1 MALQMFT
8 PTSPRRVRLRR
19 SGSSSGRRRLEEL
32 FRTPRSSVERMD
44 VSGVARDLLM
54 TVDLKDDQMVQT
66 KCFTNWANSYL
77 AKRNP
82 PVTIFNLFEEMKDG
96 INLLYLLEVLSGE
109 ELVPDKDTGTGVQ
122 AVRKGRD
129 MTLSDKVTNA
139 KASLAYLEDNGVKI
153 PAGVTP
159 QEITN
164 GTPPKILDLMWAIVS
179 HYQIEEVAKMSRR
192 TVSGLNASMGD
203 DSMYGTMPRTSSQ
216 STTPTKGGK
225 FGFSGSSSSLPSLG
239 KRKKSSRDQ
248 SPGPNRKKSG
258 KETKEAQKIL
268 LKWSQ
273 NAVDRRVVD
282 VKDFSKS
289 WRNGKAFSS
298 LVHTIQPDLVD
309 MPRLSTKS
317 ASSRMEHAFTAAERF
332 LGIPKLI
339 DSEDVDVD
347 RPDGRSVMTYVS
359 LFAQAFPQ
367 AGGWTAPTP
376 SQRDVRYLGL
386 GSGNTSSFR
395 RAGSARGTYGSSSGG
410 GGAYVSTSGGG
421 GAYSVGG
428 GDNPSVSVT
437 EFQSTRT
444 TEVTSYEQ
452 NTQLSSYEQS
462 SQLAA
467 EDSYRTSDVT
477 SDSLY
482 DDVMN
487 EVGAGGTFS
496 GQRFKTDVVMNG
508 SGQEM
513 QSASNHLDVQVGS
526 FRGESAAGKGG
537 RYSGEFSQQSS
548 QQTSK
553 GGGYGGEYEQSS
565 AQVFTYDNK
574 GGQSQSTSVR
584 SSALMEDGS
593 SPTVVMANKGD
604 MSPIRVSIN
613 LPSYAG
619 RRGGSTSKSGGAS
632 PGEDEYSRGLGNIRG
647 WLADV
652 EKEYPKDIMVY
663 HQDVQEHIE
672 DLETLDTEAGKQE
685 DKLSTLSRQVDS
697 VFGSR
702 GDEARVA
709 KSDLNDVQEEIT
721 RIRNDVSKEKNN
733 CTRMLPYVKRFEDD
747 TAEID
752 NWLSDAEKLMMSH
765 MVDSTSAKFNQR
777 VQNHKEFFTTRNTM
791 RNKLSSCNSDLKKIE
806 GLCLDNHDKSPLQTR
821 FDDIDSRFEDGM
833 ALSLTWDDKLDDI
846 QENWRDFDKR
856 TDDVGSWLD
865 KANDIMTDRDQ
876 PLDIQIARHEMLV
889 TFFKDVDSDM
899 MEGLVQSGERL
910 AEDMNDPEKEQLQDQ
925 MGRIENKWKDVMYQA
940 PIALMKLKFRKSQ
953 DLYRETVD
961 KANKETDREYE
972 LLVNPSVDRDDLRH
986 THEGLYLR
994 EPEGF
999 IPTAER
1005 HVSDMENYSRELVQ
1019 YSVDEM
1025 SLVGPAK
1032 DNREHFEG
1040 VRKEQQVLWEKL
1052 RNARTDQEGK
1062 GPGGYQISTNVTQV
1076 PGGHGGQGL
1085 DGVYGPK
1092 GYPGKGRQPPDY
1104 NSVEGGYGIDGNQQ
1118 PQRYGALDRGGRYG
1132 GVPSRLSYQY
1142 PRGYRR
1148 PDKGYRYG
1156 GVPFNRTKQP
1166 VEDGKQGKGGGDAD
1180 AESSASDTPSDQQPP
1195 KEEKQEIVEPEAD
1208 TVTVAVE
1215 SSDTVPADYQTPVEQ
1230 KEQEN
1235 IVAEDNE
1242 SSATVP
1248 ASDQQPAEEEENEE
1262 KVEAEADCS
1271 VTDMPDT
1278 QQAAEEEENEEKVEA
1293 EADRNITDMP
1303 DKQQP
1308 QETGRPDKGAGY
1320 HGASSGDTPQQ
1331 LPDSTDSGGGGASDA
1346 TIFATVIPKVQPH
1359 AVSQDRWSD
1368 NFPTHKPPPYPG
1380 SAGIS
1385 HLGNVSSTS
1394 EYEPFSHP
1402 GRNSDR
1408 KDMHVRFAPD
1418 LETPT
1423 HPDKKYN
1430 LSGEPTNLE
1439 APITIVVS
1447 EKEGDAIVVSPD
1459 KSSWYKGYY
1468 MKISNPM
1475 DQNIS
1480 GMKGRG
1486 GEDDDRDR
1494 DRDGLQRSGDGAS
1507 QRGGGDGYGPGQ
1519 VVGGRDGYN
1528 GGVGGQINIHETI
1541 VINEYEQNVYQQGKG
1556 GGYGTGSWKTRPEE
1570 IERAHRW
1577 KQFFE
1582 KKEAMLQECTQID
1595 DTLDGEEQLEITPP
1609 NVKSRDHLFERL
1621 DRELKQ
1627 NRGETPDLKDM
1638 GSWLEREM
1646 PHKKDDIVGDIAFVE
1661 KAQDETED
1669 HLRRAREEHEN
1680 LLTRVNDFYECK
1692 ERTHKCIDRAEL
1704 VLRSRICQRPA
1715 DIASQLDK
1723 HENAEGELSNNMPK
1737 LDLMSKRGTEL
1748 VQDLRSSNLWKTTEI
1763 RKEMDHTSHR
1773 WIEVSEQLHDNKD
1786 VLRNMENIWDE
1797 MYNINSDFEDW
1808 FNGPVEDLRKKLYS
1822 ISDASEVPDMQRRLD
1837 LFQDEIIDRENQWTK
1852 LNNRAQRLQDLN
1864 QNVPIS
1870 LVERLVQ
1877 RNKDGIEEAK
1887 KLAIEG
1893 RRKLDSFKANQDF
1906 GRRNLDPLQ
1915 KWLDKEER
1923 LLKAQ
1928 YDLQMDIY
1936 SKKAQRDKFE
1946 SFSNEIAS
1954 HRWKFDEVNS
1964 KAREVNLS
1972 QNPEIVRQLEQI
1984 NDRYSALKIEC
1995 DDITKKCEG
2004 HVADHSQ
2011 YDELYDEASEWLK
2024 QQREKLREAQQP
2036 TTDWKELEEHH
2047 ANINLLL
2054 LTKKRGEIKIN
2065 NTSERADV
2073 TMDNTSAD
2081 GKPIIID
2088 QVESLRHEFELYLE
2102 ELNAAKLK
2110 VEGQLEGMKPE
2121 INRSKLSDRSI
2132 AIEQRLDENL
2142 SQQSI
2147 SSTYQYTQ
2155 STKTVYGSQTIG
2167 GSGGAGGAGGG
2178 YGGIGQS
2185 AGGGYG
2191 GTSQTSGIGIGQG
2204 GGYGGISQSAGGG
2217 YGGGTG
2223 SGYGVQTTSSTYS
2236 TSGAGGGGGVSTGVG
2251 GSSSINQFLGGGSS
2265 AVFDVSVSRVKTSS
2279 VTKDIGIQPSPSR
2292 QRTSTSTETMTDDLR
2307 KKVGDKVFQ
2316 EIVLQPGERRTFGSG
2331 DNVVHYHNSQSEPI
2345 TVKINYLVN
2354 YYE

>member
-1 MALQMFT
+1 MFT
-8 PTSPRRVRLRR
+8 PTSPRRTRLRR
-19 SGSSSGRRRLEEL
+19 SSSGRRRLEDL
-32 FRTPRSSVERMD
+32 FRTPRSSVERME

-109 ELVPDKDTGTGVQ
+109 ELVPEKETETGVK

-164 GTPPKILDLMWAIVS
+164 GNPPKILDLMWAIVS

-239 KRKKSSRDQ
+239 KRKKSGRDQ
-248 SPGPNRKKSG
+248 SPGPSRKKSG

-395 RAGSARGTYGSSSGG
+395 RAGSATRGAYNSSSGG
-410 GGAYVSTSGGG
+410 GGTYSAGGGTYSGSGGG
-421 GAYSVGG
+421 GEI
-428 GDNPSVSVT
+428 PSVSVT
-437 EFQSTRT
+437 EFQSVKT

-452 NTQLSSYEQS
+452 NSQLSSYEQNP
-462 SQLAA
+462 QQVA

-508 SGQEM
+508 AEQEM
-513 QSASNHLDVQVGS
+513 QSASNHLDLQGAN
-526 FRGESAAGKGG
+526 FRGESAVVKGG
-537 RYSGEFSQQSS
+537 AYSAELGQQGS

-553 GGGYGGEYEQSS
+553 GGVYAAEYQQQS
-565 AQVFTYDNK
+565 ADQVFSFDK

-619 RRGGSTSKSGGAS
+619 RRDRSKSGGS
-632 PGEDEYSRGLGNIRG
+632 PGEDEYSRGLGNVRG

-652 EKEYPKDIMVY
+652 DKEYPKDIIVY

-685 DKLSTLSRQVDS
+685 DKLRALSRQVDS
-697 VFGSR
+697 VFGGR

-709 KSDLNDVQEEIT
+709 KSDLNDVQEDIT

-777 VQNHKEFFTTRNTM
+777 VQNHKEFFTTRNLM

-806 GLCLDNHDKSPLQTR
+806 GLCLNNHDKTPLQTR
-821 FDDIDSRFEDGM
+821 FEDIDSRFEDGM

-846 QENWRDFDKR
+846 HENWRDFDKR

-889 TFFKDVDSDM
+889 VSMPQLADPPLRHRYCQLLWENQPSINFDAVHIPVKEKTFFKDVDSDM

-940 PIALMKLKFRKSQ
+940 PIALMKLKFQKSQ
-953 DLYRETVD
+953 DLYGETV
-961 KANKETDREYE
+961 NKVEKESDREYE
-972 LLVNPSVDRDDLRH
+972 LLANPSVDRDDLLN
-986 THEGLYLR
+986 THDGQFHR

-999 IPTAER
+999 LATAEG
-1005 HVSDMENYSRELVQ
+1005 HVNDMEDYSKELVQ

-1025 SLVGPAK
+1025 SLVQPANN
-1032 DNREHFEG
+1032 NRQHYEG
-1040 VRKEQQVLWEKL
+1040 MKKEVFVLRDKIK
-1052 RNARTDQEGK
+1052 NSKTDQSSK
-1062 GPGGYQISTNVTQV
+1062 GPVGYQISTNVHQV
-1076 PGGHGGQGL
+1076 PGGKGYGT

-1092 GYPGKGRQPPDY
+1092 GYGKGRQPPDY
-1104 NSVEGGYGIDGNQQ
+1104 NSLDGDGGLNQQ
-1118 PQRYGALDRGGRYG
+1118 PQRYGALDRGARYG
-1132 GVPSRLSYQY
+1132 GVPSRLSYQ
-1142 PRGYRR
+1142 
-1148 PDKGYRYG
+1148 
-1156 GVPFNRTKQP
+1156 T
-1166 VEDGKQGKGGGDAD
+1166 
-1180 AESSASDTPSDQQPP
+1180 
-1195 KEEKQEIVEPEAD
+1195 
-1208 TVTVAVE
+1208 
-1215 SSDTVPADYQTPVEQ
+1215 
-1230 KEQEN
+1230 
-1235 IVAEDNE
+1235 
-1242 SSATVP
+1242 
-1248 ASDQQPAEEEENEE
+1248 
-1262 KVEAEADCS
+1262 
-1271 VTDMPDT
+1271 
-1278 QQAAEEEENEEKVEA
+1278 
-1293 EADRNITDMP
+1293 
-1303 DKQQP
+1303 
-1308 QETGRPDKGAGY
+1308 
-1320 HGASSGDTPQQ
+1320 
-1331 LPDSTDSGGGGASDA
+1331 
-1346 TIFATVIPKVQPH
+1346 
-1359 AVSQDRWSD
+1359 
-1368 NFPTHKPPPYPG
+1368 
-1380 SAGIS
+1380 
-1385 HLGNVSSTS
+1385 
-1394 EYEPFSHP
+1394 
-1402 GRNSDR
+1402 
-1408 KDMHVRFAPD
+1408 
-1418 LETPT
+1418 
-1423 HPDKKYN
+1423 
-1430 LSGEPTNLE
+1430 
-1439 APITIVVS
+1439 
-1447 EKEGDAIVVSPD
+1447 
-1459 KSSWYKGYY
+1459 
-1468 MKISNPM
+1468 
-1475 DQNIS
+1475 
-1480 GMKGRG
+1480 
-1486 GEDDDRDR
+1486 
-1494 DRDGLQRSGDGAS
+1494 
-1507 QRGGGDGYGPGQ
+1507 GGGDGYGPGQ

-1528 GGVGGQINIHETI
+1528 GTGGGQQINIHETNV
-1541 VINEYEQNVYQQGKG
+1541 VINEYEQNTIIQQGKG
-1556 GGYGTGSWKTRPEE
+1556 GSGTGSWKTRPEE

-1609 NVKSRDHLFERL
+1609 NVRERDRLFERL
-1621 DRELKQ
+1621 DRELVQ
-1627 NRGETPDLKDM
+1627 NRGETPELKDM

-1646 PHKKDDIVGDIAFVE
+1646 PHKKEDIVGDIAYVE
-1661 KAQDETED
+1661 RTQDETEE
-1669 HLRRAREEHEN
+1669 HLRRAKQDHED

-1692 ERTHKCIDRAEL
+1692 EKTHKCIDRAEL

-1773 WIEVSEQLHDNKD
+1773 WIEVSEKLHDNKD

-1852 LNNRAQRLQDLN
+1852 LNNRAKRLQDLN

-1887 KLAIEG
+1887 KLAVEG

-1946 SFSNEIAS
+1946 SFANEIAS

-1972 QNPEIVRQLEQI
+1972 QNPELVRQLEQI

-1995 DDITKKCEG
+1995 DDITKKCEE
-2004 HVADHSQ
+2004 HVVDHGQ
-2011 YDELYDEASEWLK
+2011 YDEFYDEASEWLR
-2024 QQREKLREAQQP
+2024 QQREKLKEAQRP

-2047 ANINLLL
+2047 ANINLLM

-2065 NTSERADV
+2065 NTSEKADV
-2073 TMDNTSAD
+2073 TMDNTSSD
-2081 GKPIIID
+2081 GKPIIIE
-2088 QVESLRHEFELYLE
+2088 QVESLRHDFGLYQE
-2102 ELNAAKLK
+2102 ELNAAKQN
-2110 VEGQLEGMKPE
+2110 VEGQLEGMKRE
-2121 INRSKLSDRSI
+2121 INRSKLDRSLE
-2132 AIEQRLDENL
+2132 IEQRLDQNL

-2147 SSTYQYTQ
+2147 STYQYSQT
-2155 STKTVYGSQTIG
+2155 TKTVYGSQTIG
-2167 GSGGAGGAGGG
+2167 GAGGG
-2178 YGGIGQS
+2178 TAQGTGS
-2185 AGGGYG
+2185 GY
-2191 GTSQTSGIGIGQG
+2191 S
-2204 GGYGGISQSAGGG
+2204 GGISQSTGTGYSGITQGTGTG
-2217 YGGGTG
+2217 YGGGISQSTGTGYSGGISKGTG
-2223 SGYGVQTTSSTYS
+2223 SGYISQTTSTS
-2236 TSGAGGGGGVSTGVG
+2236 TSGAGGGGFGGGLGG
-2251 GSSSINQFLGGGSS
+2251 GSNINQFLGGGST
-2265 AVFDVSVSRVKTSS
+2265 AVFDMSISNAKSS
-2279 VTKDIGIQPSPSR
+2279 VTKDVGVQPSPGR
-2292 QRTSTSTETMTDDLR
+2292 QRISTSTETNTDDLR
-2307 KKVGDKVFQ
+2307 RKVGDKVFQ

>member
-1 MALQMFT
+1 MTLQMFT
-8 PTSPRRVRLRR
+8 PTFPRRVRLRR
-19 SGSSSGRRRLEEL
+19 SSSGRRRLEEL

-410 GGAYVSTSGGG
+410 GGAYVSTSSGG
-421 GAYSVGG
+421 GAYSVGGGG

-513 QSASNHLDVQVGS
+513 QSASNHLDVQAGS

-537 RYSGEFSQQSS
+537 RYSGEFGQQSS
-548 QQTSK
+548 QQT
-553 GGGYGGEYEQSS
+553 YEQQSS

-685 DKLSTLSRQVDS
+685 DKLRTLSRQVDS
-697 VFGSR
+697 VFGTR

-765 MVDSTSAKFNQR
+765 MVDSTSDKFNQR

-876 PLDIQIARHEMLV
+876 PLDIQIARHE

-1040 VRKEQQVLWEKL
+1040 VRKEQQILWEKL
-1052 RNARTDQEGK
+1052 RNAR
-1062 GPGGYQISTNVTQV
+1062 
-1076 PGGHGGQGL
+1076 
-1085 DGVYGPK
+1085 
-1092 GYPGKGRQPPDY
+1092 
-1104 NSVEGGYGIDGNQQ
+1104 
-1118 PQRYGALDRGGRYG
+1118 
-1132 GVPSRLSYQY
+1132 
-1142 PRGYRR
+1142 
-1148 PDKGYRYG
+1148 
-1156 GVPFNRTKQP
+1156 
-1166 VEDGKQGKGGGDAD
+1166 
-1180 AESSASDTPSDQQPP
+1180 
-1195 KEEKQEIVEPEAD
+1195 
-1208 TVTVAVE
+1208 
-1215 SSDTVPADYQTPVEQ
+1215 
-1230 KEQEN
+1230 
-1235 IVAEDNE
+1235 
-1242 SSATVP
+1242 
-1248 ASDQQPAEEEENEE
+1248 
-1262 KVEAEADCS
+1262 
-1271 VTDMPDT
+1271 
-1278 QQAAEEEENEEKVEA
+1278 
-1293 EADRNITDMP
+1293 
-1303 DKQQP
+1303 QP
-1308 QETGRPDKGAGY
+1308 QEAGRPDKGAGY
-1320 HGASSGDTPQQ
+1320 HGASSGDTPQ
-1331 LPDSTDSGGGGASDA
+1331 
-1346 TIFATVIPKVQPH
+1346 
-1359 AVSQDRWSD
+1359 
-1368 NFPTHKPPPYPG
+1368 
-1380 SAGIS
+1380 
-1385 HLGNVSSTS
+1385 
-1394 EYEPFSHP
+1394 
-1402 GRNSDR
+1402 
-1408 KDMHVRFAPD
+1408 
-1418 LETPT
+1418 
-1423 HPDKKYN
+1423 
-1430 LSGEPTNLE
+1430 
-1439 APITIVVS
+1439 
-1447 EKEGDAIVVSPD
+1447 
-1459 KSSWYKGYY
+1459 
-1468 MKISNPM
+1468 
-1475 DQNIS
+1475 
-1480 GMKGRG
+1480 
-1486 GEDDDRDR
+1486 
-1494 DRDGLQRSGDGAS
+1494 

-1528 GGVGGQINIHETI
+1528 GGGQINIHETI

-2065 NTSERADV
+2065 NTSEKADV

-2088 QVESLRHEFELYLE
+2088 QVESLRHEFQLYLE

-2167 GSGGAGGAGGG
+2167 GSGGAGGG
-2178 YGGIGQS
+2178 YGGIGQ
-2185 AGGGYG
+2185 
-2191 GTSQTSGIGIGQG
+2191 TSGSGIGQASG
-2204 GGYGGISQSAGGG
+2204 GGYGGISQSTGGGYSGISQTAGGG

-2251 GSSSINQFLGGGSS
+2251 GGSSINQFLGGGSS

>member
-1062 GPGGYQISTNVTQV
+1062 GPGGYQISTNVTQ
-1076 PGGHGGQGL
+1076 
-1085 DGVYGPK
+1085 
-1092 GYPGKGRQPPDY
+1092 GRQPPDY
-1104 NSVEGGYGIDGNQQ
+1104 NSVEGGYGIDGN
-1118 PQRYGALDRGGRYG
+1118 
-1132 GVPSRLSYQY
+1132 
-1142 PRGYRR
+1142 
-1148 PDKGYRYG
+1148 
-1156 GVPFNRTKQP
+1156 
-1166 VEDGKQGKGGGDAD
+1166 
-1180 AESSASDTPSDQQPP
+1180 
-1195 KEEKQEIVEPEAD
+1195 
-1208 TVTVAVE
+1208 
-1215 SSDTVPADYQTPVEQ
+1215 
-1230 KEQEN
+1230 
-1235 IVAEDNE
+1235 
-1242 SSATVP
+1242 
-1248 ASDQQPAEEEENEE
+1248 
-1262 KVEAEADCS
+1262 
-1271 VTDMPDT
+1271 
-1278 QQAAEEEENEEKVEA
+1278 
-1293 EADRNITDMP
+1293 
-1303 DKQQP
+1303 
-1308 QETGRPDKGAGY
+1308 
-1320 HGASSGDTPQQ
+1320 
-1331 LPDSTDSGGGGASDA
+1331 
-1346 TIFATVIPKVQPH
+1346 
-1359 AVSQDRWSD
+1359 
-1368 NFPTHKPPPYPG
+1368 
-1380 SAGIS
+1380 
-1385 HLGNVSSTS
+1385 
-1394 EYEPFSHP
+1394 
-1402 GRNSDR
+1402 
-1408 KDMHVRFAPD
+1408 
-1418 LETPT
+1418 
-1423 HPDKKYN
+1423 
-1430 LSGEPTNLE
+1430 
-1439 APITIVVS
+1439 
-1447 EKEGDAIVVSPD
+1447 
-1459 KSSWYKGYY
+1459 
-1468 MKISNPM
+1468 
-1475 DQNIS
+1475 
-1480 GMKGRG
+1480 
-1486 GEDDDRDR
+1486 
-1494 DRDGLQRSGDGAS
+1494 
-1507 QRGGGDGYGPGQ
+1507 
-1519 VVGGRDGYN
+1519 
-1528 GGVGGQINIHETI
+1528 
-1541 VINEYEQNVYQQGKG
+1541 QGKG

>member
-1 MALQMFT
+1 MTLQMFT
-8 PTSPRRVRLRR
+8 PTFPRRVRLRR
-19 SGSSSGRRRLEEL
+19 SSSGRRRLEEL

-410 GGAYVSTSGGG
+410 GGAYVSTSSGG
-421 GAYSVGG
+421 GAYSVGGGG

-513 QSASNHLDVQVGS
+513 QSASNHLDVQAGS

-537 RYSGEFSQQSS
+537 RYSGEFGQQSS
-548 QQTSK
+548 QQT
-553 GGGYGGEYEQSS
+553 YEQQSS

-685 DKLSTLSRQVDS
+685 DKLRTLSRQVDS
-697 VFGSR
+697 VFGTR

-765 MVDSTSAKFNQR
+765 MVDSTSDKFNQR

-876 PLDIQIARHEMLV
+876 PLDIQIARHE

-1040 VRKEQQVLWEKL
+1040 VRKEQQILWEKL
-1052 RNARTDQEGK
+1052 RNARTDQQGK
-1062 GPGGYQISTNVTQV
+1062 GPGGYQISTNITQV
-1076 PGGHGGQGL
+1076 PGGHGGRDL

-1208 TVTVAVE
+1208 IVTVAVE
-1215 SSDTVPADYQTPVEQ
+1215 SSDTVPAEDQTPVEQ
-1230 KEQEN
+1230 KEQEK
-1235 IVAEDNE
+1235 IVAEDTE

-1248 ASDQQPAEEEENEE
+1248 ASDQQAAEEEENEE

-1271 VTDMPDT
+1271 VTDMPDK

-1293 EADRNITDMP
+1293 EADRSVTDIP

-1308 QETGRPDKGAGY
+1308 QEAGRPDKGAGY

-1331 LPDSTDSGGGGASDA
+1331 LPDSTDSGGGGSSGASDA
-1346 TIFATVIPKVQPH
+1346 TIFATVIPKV
-1359 AVSQDRWSD
+1359 
-1368 NFPTHKPPPYPG
+1368 
-1380 SAGIS
+1380 
-1385 HLGNVSSTS
+1385 
-1394 EYEPFSHP
+1394 
-1402 GRNSDR
+1402 
-1408 KDMHVRFAPD
+1408 
-1418 LETPT
+1418 
-1423 HPDKKYN
+1423 
-1430 LSGEPTNLE
+1430 
-1439 APITIVVS
+1439 
-1447 EKEGDAIVVSPD
+1447 
-1459 KSSWYKGYY
+1459 
-1468 MKISNPM
+1468 
-1475 DQNIS
+1475 
-1480 GMKGRG
+1480 
-1486 GEDDDRDR
+1486 
-1494 DRDGLQRSGDGAS
+1494 

-1528 GGVGGQINIHETI
+1528 GGGQINIHE
-1541 VINEYEQNVYQQGKG
+1541 GKG

-2065 NTSERADV
+2065 NTSEKADV

-2088 QVESLRHEFELYLE
+2088 QVESLRHEFQLYLE

-2167 GSGGAGGAGGG
+2167 GSGGAGGG
-2178 YGGIGQS
+2178 YGGIGQ
-2185 AGGGYG
+2185 
-2191 GTSQTSGIGIGQG
+2191 TSGSGIGQASG
-2204 GGYGGISQSAGGG
+2204 GGYGGISQSTGGGYSGISQTAGGG

-2251 GSSSINQFLGGGSS
+2251 GGSSINQFLGGGSS

>member
-1 MALQMFT
+1 MTLQMFT
-8 PTSPRRVRLRR
+8 PTFPRRVRLRR
-19 SGSSSGRRRLEEL
+19 SSSGRRRLEEL

-410 GGAYVSTSGGG
+410 GGAYVSTSSGG
-421 GAYSVGG
+421 GAYSVGGGG

-513 QSASNHLDVQVGS
+513 QSASNHLDVQAGS

-537 RYSGEFSQQSS
+537 RYSGEFGQQSS
-548 QQTSK
+548 QQT
-553 GGGYGGEYEQSS
+553 YEQQSS

-685 DKLSTLSRQVDS
+685 DKLRTLSRQVDS
-697 VFGSR
+697 VFGTR

-765 MVDSTSAKFNQR
+765 MVDSTSDKFNQR

-876 PLDIQIARHEMLV
+876 PLDIQIARHE

-1040 VRKEQQVLWEKL
+1040 VRKEQQILWEKL
-1052 RNARTDQEGK
+1052 RNAR
-1062 GPGGYQISTNVTQV
+1062 
-1076 PGGHGGQGL
+1076 
-1085 DGVYGPK
+1085 
-1092 GYPGKGRQPPDY
+1092 
-1104 NSVEGGYGIDGNQQ
+1104 Q

-1132 GVPSRLSYQY
+1132 GVPSRLSYQ
-1142 PRGYRR
+1142 
-1148 PDKGYRYG
+1148 
-1156 GVPFNRTKQP
+1156 
-1166 VEDGKQGKGGGDAD
+1166 
-1180 AESSASDTPSDQQPP
+1180 
-1195 KEEKQEIVEPEAD
+1195 
-1208 TVTVAVE
+1208 
-1215 SSDTVPADYQTPVEQ
+1215 
-1230 KEQEN
+1230 
-1235 IVAEDNE
+1235 
-1242 SSATVP
+1242 
-1248 ASDQQPAEEEENEE
+1248 
-1262 KVEAEADCS
+1262 
-1271 VTDMPDT
+1271 
-1278 QQAAEEEENEEKVEA
+1278 
-1293 EADRNITDMP
+1293 
-1303 DKQQP
+1303 
-1308 QETGRPDKGAGY
+1308 
-1320 HGASSGDTPQQ
+1320 
-1331 LPDSTDSGGGGASDA
+1331 
-1346 TIFATVIPKVQPH
+1346 
-1359 AVSQDRWSD
+1359 
-1368 NFPTHKPPPYPG
+1368 
-1380 SAGIS
+1380 
-1385 HLGNVSSTS
+1385 
-1394 EYEPFSHP
+1394 
-1402 GRNSDR
+1402 
-1408 KDMHVRFAPD
+1408 
-1418 LETPT
+1418 
-1423 HPDKKYN
+1423 
-1430 LSGEPTNLE
+1430 
-1439 APITIVVS
+1439 
-1447 EKEGDAIVVSPD
+1447 
-1459 KSSWYKGYY
+1459 
-1468 MKISNPM
+1468 
-1475 DQNIS
+1475 IS

-1494 DRDGLQRSGDGAS
+1494 DRDGQQRSGDGAS

-1528 GGVGGQINIHETI
+1528 GGGQINIHETI

-2065 NTSERADV
+2065 NTSEKADV

-2088 QVESLRHEFELYLE
+2088 QVESLRHEFQLYLE

-2167 GSGGAGGAGGG
+2167 GSGGAGGG
-2178 YGGIGQS
+2178 YGGIGQ
-2185 AGGGYG
+2185 
-2191 GTSQTSGIGIGQG
+2191 TSGSGIGQASG
-2204 GGYGGISQSAGGG
+2204 GGYGGISQSTGGGYSGISQTAGGG

-2251 GSSSINQFLGGGSS
+2251 GGSSINQFLGGGSS

>member
-1346 TIFATVIPKVQPH
+1346 TIFATVIPKVQ
-1359 AVSQDRWSD
+1359 
-1368 NFPTHKPPPYPG
+1368 
-1380 SAGIS
+1380 
-1385 HLGNVSSTS
+1385 
-1394 EYEPFSHP
+1394 
-1402 GRNSDR
+1402 
-1408 KDMHVRFAPD
+1408 
-1418 LETPT
+1418 
-1423 HPDKKYN
+1423 
-1430 LSGEPTNLE
+1430 
-1439 APITIVVS
+1439 
-1447 EKEGDAIVVSPD
+1447 
-1459 KSSWYKGYY
+1459 SSWYKGYY

>member
-1346 TIFATVIPKVQPH
+1346 TIFATVIPKVQ
-1359 AVSQDRWSD
+1359 
-1368 NFPTHKPPPYPG
+1368 
-1380 SAGIS
+1380 
-1385 HLGNVSSTS
+1385 
-1394 EYEPFSHP
+1394 
-1402 GRNSDR
+1402 
-1408 KDMHVRFAPD
+1408 
-1418 LETPT
+1418 
-1423 HPDKKYN
+1423 
-1430 LSGEPTNLE
+1430 
-1439 APITIVVS
+1439 
-1447 EKEGDAIVVSPD
+1447 
-1459 KSSWYKGYY
+1459 
-1468 MKISNPM
+1468 
-1475 DQNIS
+1475 IS

>member
-1 MALQMFT
+1 MSSSKKKRSSSL
-8 PTSPRRVRLRR
+8 TSLTRTL
-19 SGSSSGRRRLEEL
+19 SGRRKKGTSRG
-32 FRTPRSSVERMD
+32 SSVERME

-109 ELVPDKDTGTGVQ
+109 EL

-164 GTPPKILDLMWAIVS
+164 GNPPKILDLMWAIVS

-239 KRKKSSRDQ
+239 KRKKSGRDQ
-248 SPGPNRKKSG
+248 SPGPSRKKSG

-395 RAGSARGTYGSSSGG
+395 RAGSATRGAYNSSSGG
-410 GGAYVSTSGGG
+410 GGTYSAGGGTYSGSGGG
-421 GAYSVGG
+421 GEI
-428 GDNPSVSVT
+428 PSVSVT
-437 EFQSTRT
+437 EFQSVKT

-452 NTQLSSYEQS
+452 NSQLSSYEQNP
-462 SQLAA
+462 QQVA
-467 EDSYRTSDVT
+467 EDSYRTSD
-477 SDSLY
+477 
-482 DDVMN
+482 
-487 EVGAGGTFS
+487 VGAGGTFS

-508 SGQEM
+508 AEQEM
-513 QSASNHLDVQVGS
+513 QSASNHLDLQGAN
-526 FRGESAAGKGG
+526 FRGESAVVKGG
-537 RYSGEFSQQSS
+537 AYSAELGQQGS

-553 GGGYGGEYEQSS
+553 GGVYAAEYQQQS
-565 AQVFTYDNK
+565 ADQVFSFDK

-619 RRGGSTSKSGGAS
+619 RRDRSKSGGS
-632 PGEDEYSRGLGNIRG
+632 PGEDEYSRGLGNVRG

-652 EKEYPKDIMVY
+652 DKEYPKDIIVY

-672 DLETLDTEAGKQE
+672 DLETLDTEAGKLE
-685 DKLSTLSRQVDS
+685 DKLRALSRQVDS
-697 VFGSR
+697 VFGGR

-709 KSDLNDVQEEIT
+709 KSDLNDVQEDIT

-777 VQNHKEFFTTRNTM
+777 VQNHKEFFTTRNLM

-806 GLCLDNHDKSPLQTR
+806 GLCLNNHDKTPLQTR
-821 FDDIDSRFEDGM
+821 FEDIDSRFEDGM

-846 QENWRDFDKR
+846 HENWRDFDKR

-889 TFFKDVDSDM
+889 VSMLQLADPPLRHRYCQLLWENQPSINFDAVHIPVKEKTFFKDVDSDM

-940 PIALMKLKFRKSQ
+940 PIALMKLKFQKSQ
-953 DLYRETVD
+953 DLYGETV
-961 KANKETDREYE
+961 NKVEKESDREYE
-972 LLVNPSVDRDDLRH
+972 LLANPSVDRDDLLN
-986 THEGLYLR
+986 THDGQFHR

-999 IPTAER
+999 LATAEG
-1005 HVSDMENYSRELVQ
+1005 HVNDMEDYSKELVQ

-1025 SLVGPAK
+1025 SLVQPANN
-1032 DNREHFEG
+1032 NRQHYEG
-1040 VRKEQQVLWEKL
+1040 MKKEVFVLRDKIK
-1052 RNARTDQEGK
+1052 NSK
-1062 GPGGYQISTNVTQV
+1062 TNV
-1076 PGGHGGQGL
+1076 
-1085 DGVYGPK
+1085 
-1092 GYPGKGRQPPDY
+1092 
-1104 NSVEGGYGIDGNQQ
+1104 
-1118 PQRYGALDRGGRYG
+1118 
-1132 GVPSRLSYQY
+1132 
-1142 PRGYRR
+1142 
-1148 PDKGYRYG
+1148 
-1156 GVPFNRTKQP
+1156 
-1166 VEDGKQGKGGGDAD
+1166 
-1180 AESSASDTPSDQQPP
+1180 
-1195 KEEKQEIVEPEAD
+1195 
-1208 TVTVAVE
+1208 
-1215 SSDTVPADYQTPVEQ
+1215 
-1230 KEQEN
+1230 
-1235 IVAEDNE
+1235 
-1242 SSATVP
+1242 
-1248 ASDQQPAEEEENEE
+1248 
-1262 KVEAEADCS
+1262 
-1271 VTDMPDT
+1271 
-1278 QQAAEEEENEEKVEA
+1278 
-1293 EADRNITDMP
+1293 
-1303 DKQQP
+1303 
-1308 QETGRPDKGAGY
+1308 
-1320 HGASSGDTPQQ
+1320 
-1331 LPDSTDSGGGGASDA
+1331 
-1346 TIFATVIPKVQPH
+1346 
-1359 AVSQDRWSD
+1359 
-1368 NFPTHKPPPYPG
+1368 
-1380 SAGIS
+1380 
-1385 HLGNVSSTS
+1385 
-1394 EYEPFSHP
+1394 
-1402 GRNSDR
+1402 
-1408 KDMHVRFAPD
+1408 
-1418 LETPT
+1418 
-1423 HPDKKYN
+1423 
-1430 LSGEPTNLE
+1430 
-1439 APITIVVS
+1439 
-1447 EKEGDAIVVSPD
+1447 
-1459 KSSWYKGYY
+1459 
-1468 MKISNPM
+1468 
-1475 DQNIS
+1475 
-1480 GMKGRG
+1480 
-1486 GEDDDRDR
+1486 
-1494 DRDGLQRSGDGAS
+1494 
-1507 QRGGGDGYGPGQ
+1507 
-1519 VVGGRDGYN
+1519 
-1528 GGVGGQINIHETI
+1528 
-1541 VINEYEQNVYQQGKG
+1541 VINEYEQNTIIQQGKG
-1556 GGYGTGSWKTRPEE
+1556 GSGTGSWKTRPEE

-1609 NVKSRDHLFERL
+1609 NVRERDRLFERL
-1621 DRELKQ
+1621 DRELVQ
-1627 NRGETPDLKDM
+1627 NRGETPELKDM

-1646 PHKKDDIVGDIAFVE
+1646 PHKKEDIVGDIAYVE
-1661 KAQDETED
+1661 RTQDETEE
-1669 HLRRAREEHEN
+1669 HLRRAKQDHED

-1692 ERTHKCIDRAEL
+1692 EKTHKCIDRAEL

-1723 HENAEGELSNNMPK
+1723 HENAEGELANNMPK

-1773 WIEVSEQLHDNKD
+1773 WIEVSEKLHDNKD

-1852 LNNRAQRLQDLN
+1852 LNNRAKRLQDLN

-1887 KLAIEG
+1887 KLAVEG

-1946 SFSNEIAS
+1946 SFANEIAS

-1972 QNPEIVRQLEQI
+1972 QNPELVRQLEQI

-2004 HVADHSQ
+2004 HVVDHGQ
-2011 YDELYDEASEWLK
+2011 YDEFYDEASEWLR
-2024 QQREKLREAQQP
+2024 QQREKLKEAQRP

-2047 ANINLLL
+2047 ANINLLM

-2065 NTSERADV
+2065 NTSEKADV
-2073 TMDNTSAD
+2073 TMDNTSSD
-2081 GKPIIID
+2081 GKPIIIE
-2088 QVESLRHEFELYLE
+2088 QVESLRHDFGLYQE
-2102 ELNAAKLK
+2102 ELNAAKQN
-2110 VEGQLEGMKPE
+2110 VEGQLEGMKRE
-2121 INRSKLSDRSI
+2121 INRSKLDRSLE
-2132 AIEQRLDENL
+2132 IEQRLDQNL

-2147 SSTYQYTQ
+2147 STYQYSQT
-2155 STKTVYGSQTIG
+2155 TKTVYGSQTIG
-2167 GSGGAGGAGGG
+2167 GAGGG
-2178 YGGIGQS
+2178 TAQGTGS
-2185 AGGGYG
+2185 GY
-2191 GTSQTSGIGIGQG
+2191 S
-2204 GGYGGISQSAGGG
+2204 GGISQSTGTGYSGITQGTGTG
-2217 YGGGTG
+2217 YGGGISQSTGTGYSGGISKGTG
-2223 SGYGVQTTSSTYS
+2223 SGYISQTTSTS
-2236 TSGAGGGGGVSTGVG
+2236 TSTSTGGGGFGGGLGG
-2251 GSSSINQFLGGGSS
+2251 GSNINQFLGGGST
-2265 AVFDVSVSRVKTSS
+2265 AVFDMSISNAKSS
-2279 VTKDIGIQPSPSR
+2279 VTKDVGVQPSPGR
-2292 QRTSTSTETMTDDLR
+2292 QRISTSTETNTDDLR
-2307 KKVGDKVFQ
+2307 RKVGDKVFQ

>member
-1 MALQMFT
+1 MSSSKKKRSSSL
-8 PTSPRRVRLRR
+8 TSLTRTL
-19 SGSSSGRRRLEEL
+19 SGRRKKGTSRG
-32 FRTPRSSVERMD
+32 SSVERME

-109 ELVPDKDTGTGVQ
+109 EL

-164 GTPPKILDLMWAIVS
+164 GNPPKILDLMWAIVS

-239 KRKKSSRDQ
+239 KRKKSGRDQ
-248 SPGPNRKKSG
+248 SPGPSRKKSG

-395 RAGSARGTYGSSSGG
+395 RAGSATRGAYNSSSGG
-410 GGAYVSTSGGG
+410 GGTYSAGGGTYSGSGGG
-421 GAYSVGG
+421 GEI
-428 GDNPSVSVT
+428 PSVSVT
-437 EFQSTRT
+437 EFQSVKT

-452 NTQLSSYEQS
+452 NSQLSSYEQNP
-462 SQLAA
+462 QQVA

-508 SGQEM
+508 AEQEM
-513 QSASNHLDVQVGS
+513 QSASNHLDLQGAN
-526 FRGESAAGKGG
+526 FRGESAVVKGG
-537 RYSGEFSQQSS
+537 AYSAELGQQGS

-553 GGGYGGEYEQSS
+553 GGVYAAEYQQQS
-565 AQVFTYDNK
+565 ADQVFSFDK

-619 RRGGSTSKSGGAS
+619 RRDRSKSGGS
-632 PGEDEYSRGLGNIRG
+632 PGEDEYSRGLGNVRG

-652 EKEYPKDIMVY
+652 DKEYPKDIIVY

-672 DLETLDTEAGKQE
+672 DLETLDTEAGKLE
-685 DKLSTLSRQVDS
+685 DKLRALSRQVDS
-697 VFGSR
+697 VFGGR

-709 KSDLNDVQEEIT
+709 KSDLNDVQEDIT

-777 VQNHKEFFTTRNTM
+777 VQNHKEFFTTRNLM

-806 GLCLDNHDKSPLQTR
+806 GLCLNNHDKTPLQTR
-821 FDDIDSRFEDGM
+821 FEDIDSRFEDGM

-846 QENWRDFDKR
+846 HENWRDFDKR

-876 PLDIQIARHEMLV
+876 PLDIQIARHE

-940 PIALMKLKFRKSQ
+940 PIALMKLKFQKSQ
-953 DLYRETVD
+953 DLYGETV
-961 KANKETDREYE
+961 NKVEKESDREYE
-972 LLVNPSVDRDDLRH
+972 LLANPSVDRDDLLN
-986 THEGLYLR
+986 THDGQFHR

-999 IPTAER
+999 LATAEG
-1005 HVSDMENYSRELVQ
+1005 HVNDMEDYSKELVQ

-1025 SLVGPAK
+1025 SLVQPANN
-1032 DNREHFEG
+1032 NRQHYEG
-1040 VRKEQQVLWEKL
+1040 MKKEVFVLRDKIK
-1052 RNARTDQEGK
+1052 NSK
-1062 GPGGYQISTNVTQV
+1062 TNV
-1076 PGGHGGQGL
+1076 
-1085 DGVYGPK
+1085 
-1092 GYPGKGRQPPDY
+1092 
-1104 NSVEGGYGIDGNQQ
+1104 
-1118 PQRYGALDRGGRYG
+1118 
-1132 GVPSRLSYQY
+1132 
-1142 PRGYRR
+1142 
-1148 PDKGYRYG
+1148 
-1156 GVPFNRTKQP
+1156 
-1166 VEDGKQGKGGGDAD
+1166 
-1180 AESSASDTPSDQQPP
+1180 
-1195 KEEKQEIVEPEAD
+1195 
-1208 TVTVAVE
+1208 
-1215 SSDTVPADYQTPVEQ
+1215 
-1230 KEQEN
+1230 
-1235 IVAEDNE
+1235 
-1242 SSATVP
+1242 
-1248 ASDQQPAEEEENEE
+1248 
-1262 KVEAEADCS
+1262 
-1271 VTDMPDT
+1271 
-1278 QQAAEEEENEEKVEA
+1278 
-1293 EADRNITDMP
+1293 
-1303 DKQQP
+1303 
-1308 QETGRPDKGAGY
+1308 
-1320 HGASSGDTPQQ
+1320 
-1331 LPDSTDSGGGGASDA
+1331 
-1346 TIFATVIPKVQPH
+1346 
-1359 AVSQDRWSD
+1359 
-1368 NFPTHKPPPYPG
+1368 
-1380 SAGIS
+1380 
-1385 HLGNVSSTS
+1385 
-1394 EYEPFSHP
+1394 
-1402 GRNSDR
+1402 
-1408 KDMHVRFAPD
+1408 
-1418 LETPT
+1418 
-1423 HPDKKYN
+1423 
-1430 LSGEPTNLE
+1430 
-1439 APITIVVS
+1439 
-1447 EKEGDAIVVSPD
+1447 
-1459 KSSWYKGYY
+1459 
-1468 MKISNPM
+1468 
-1475 DQNIS
+1475 
-1480 GMKGRG
+1480 
-1486 GEDDDRDR
+1486 
-1494 DRDGLQRSGDGAS
+1494 
-1507 QRGGGDGYGPGQ
+1507 
-1519 VVGGRDGYN
+1519 
-1528 GGVGGQINIHETI
+1528 
-1541 VINEYEQNVYQQGKG
+1541 VINEYEQNTIIQQGKG
-1556 GGYGTGSWKTRPEE
+1556 GSGTGSWKTRPEE

-1609 NVKSRDHLFERL
+1609 NVRERDRLFERL
-1621 DRELKQ
+1621 DRELVQ
-1627 NRGETPDLKDM
+1627 NRGETPELKDM

-1646 PHKKDDIVGDIAFVE
+1646 PHKKEDIVGDIAYVE
-1661 KAQDETED
+1661 RTQDETEE
-1669 HLRRAREEHEN
+1669 HLRRAKQDHED

-1692 ERTHKCIDRAEL
+1692 EKTHKCIDRAEL

-1723 HENAEGELSNNMPK
+1723 HENAEGELANNMPK

-1773 WIEVSEQLHDNKD
+1773 WIEVSEKLHDNKD

-1852 LNNRAQRLQDLN
+1852 LNNRAKRLQDLN

-1887 KLAIEG
+1887 KLAVEG

-1946 SFSNEIAS
+1946 SFANEIAS

-1972 QNPEIVRQLEQI
+1972 QNPELVRQLEQI

-2004 HVADHSQ
+2004 HVVDHGQ
-2011 YDELYDEASEWLK
+2011 YDEFYDEASEWLR
-2024 QQREKLREAQQP
+2024 QQREKLKEAQRP

-2047 ANINLLL
+2047 ANINLLM

-2065 NTSERADV
+2065 NTSEKADV
-2073 TMDNTSAD
+2073 TMDNTSSD
-2081 GKPIIID
+2081 GKPIIIE
-2088 QVESLRHEFELYLE
+2088 QVESLRHDFGLYQE
-2102 ELNAAKLK
+2102 ELNAAKQN
-2110 VEGQLEGMKPE
+2110 VEGQLER
-2121 INRSKLSDRSI
+2121 I
-2132 AIEQRLDENL
+2132 
-2142 SQQSI
+2142 
-2147 SSTYQYTQ
+2147 
-2155 STKTVYGSQTIG
+2155 
-2167 GSGGAGGAGGG
+2167 
-2178 YGGIGQS
+2178 
-2185 AGGGYG
+2185 
-2191 GTSQTSGIGIGQG
+2191 
-2204 GGYGGISQSAGGG
+2204 
-2217 YGGGTG
+2217 
-2223 SGYGVQTTSSTYS
+2223 
-2236 TSGAGGGGGVSTGVG
+2236 
-2251 GSSSINQFLGGGSS
+2251 
-2265 AVFDVSVSRVKTSS
+2265 
-2279 VTKDIGIQPSPSR
+2279 
-2292 QRTSTSTETMTDDLR
+2292 STSTETNTDDLR
-2307 KKVGDKVFQ
+2307 RKVGDKVFQ

>member
-1052 RNARTDQEGK
+1052 RNAR
-1062 GPGGYQISTNVTQV
+1062 
-1076 PGGHGGQGL
+1076 
-1085 DGVYGPK
+1085 
-1092 GYPGKGRQPPDY
+1092 
-1104 NSVEGGYGIDGNQQ
+1104 Q

-1132 GVPSRLSYQY
+1132 GVPSRLSYQ
-1142 PRGYRR
+1142 
-1148 PDKGYRYG
+1148 
-1156 GVPFNRTKQP
+1156 
-1166 VEDGKQGKGGGDAD
+1166 
-1180 AESSASDTPSDQQPP
+1180 
-1195 KEEKQEIVEPEAD
+1195 
-1208 TVTVAVE
+1208 
-1215 SSDTVPADYQTPVEQ
+1215 
-1230 KEQEN
+1230 
-1235 IVAEDNE
+1235 
-1242 SSATVP
+1242 
-1248 ASDQQPAEEEENEE
+1248 
-1262 KVEAEADCS
+1262 
-1271 VTDMPDT
+1271 
-1278 QQAAEEEENEEKVEA
+1278 
-1293 EADRNITDMP
+1293 
-1303 DKQQP
+1303 
-1308 QETGRPDKGAGY
+1308 
-1320 HGASSGDTPQQ
+1320 
-1331 LPDSTDSGGGGASDA
+1331 
-1346 TIFATVIPKVQPH
+1346 
-1359 AVSQDRWSD
+1359 
-1368 NFPTHKPPPYPG
+1368 
-1380 SAGIS
+1380 
-1385 HLGNVSSTS
+1385 
-1394 EYEPFSHP
+1394 
-1402 GRNSDR
+1402 
-1408 KDMHVRFAPD
+1408 
-1418 LETPT
+1418 
-1423 HPDKKYN
+1423 
-1430 LSGEPTNLE
+1430 
-1439 APITIVVS
+1439 
-1447 EKEGDAIVVSPD
+1447 
-1459 KSSWYKGYY
+1459 
-1468 MKISNPM
+1468 
-1475 DQNIS
+1475 IS

>member
-1118 PQRYGALDRGGRYG
+1118 PQ
-1132 GVPSRLSYQY
+1132 
-1142 PRGYRR
+1142 
-1148 PDKGYRYG
+1148 
-1156 GVPFNRTKQP
+1156 
-1166 VEDGKQGKGGGDAD
+1166 
-1180 AESSASDTPSDQQPP
+1180 
-1195 KEEKQEIVEPEAD
+1195 
-1208 TVTVAVE
+1208 
-1215 SSDTVPADYQTPVEQ
+1215 
-1230 KEQEN
+1230 
-1235 IVAEDNE
+1235 
-1242 SSATVP
+1242 
-1248 ASDQQPAEEEENEE
+1248 
-1262 KVEAEADCS
+1262 
-1271 VTDMPDT
+1271 
-1278 QQAAEEEENEEKVEA
+1278 
-1293 EADRNITDMP
+1293 
-1303 DKQQP
+1303 
-1308 QETGRPDKGAGY
+1308 ETGRPDKGAGY

-1331 LPDSTDSGGGGASDA
+1331 
-1346 TIFATVIPKVQPH
+1346 
-1359 AVSQDRWSD
+1359 
-1368 NFPTHKPPPYPG
+1368 
-1380 SAGIS
+1380 
-1385 HLGNVSSTS
+1385 
-1394 EYEPFSHP
+1394 
-1402 GRNSDR
+1402 
-1408 KDMHVRFAPD
+1408 
-1418 LETPT
+1418 
-1423 HPDKKYN
+1423 
-1430 LSGEPTNLE
+1430 
-1439 APITIVVS
+1439 
-1447 EKEGDAIVVSPD
+1447 
-1459 KSSWYKGYY
+1459 
-1468 MKISNPM
+1468 
-1475 DQNIS
+1475 IS

>member
-1062 GPGGYQISTNVTQV
+1062 GPGGYQISTNVTQ
-1076 PGGHGGQGL
+1076 
-1085 DGVYGPK
+1085 
-1092 GYPGKGRQPPDY
+1092 
-1104 NSVEGGYGIDGNQQ
+1104 
-1118 PQRYGALDRGGRYG
+1118 
-1132 GVPSRLSYQY
+1132 
-1142 PRGYRR
+1142 
-1148 PDKGYRYG
+1148 
-1156 GVPFNRTKQP
+1156 
-1166 VEDGKQGKGGGDAD
+1166 
-1180 AESSASDTPSDQQPP
+1180 
-1195 KEEKQEIVEPEAD
+1195 
-1208 TVTVAVE
+1208 
-1215 SSDTVPADYQTPVEQ
+1215 
-1230 KEQEN
+1230 
-1235 IVAEDNE
+1235 
-1242 SSATVP
+1242 
-1248 ASDQQPAEEEENEE
+1248 
-1262 KVEAEADCS
+1262 
-1271 VTDMPDT
+1271 
-1278 QQAAEEEENEEKVEA
+1278 
-1293 EADRNITDMP
+1293 
-1303 DKQQP
+1303 
-1308 QETGRPDKGAGY
+1308 
-1320 HGASSGDTPQQ
+1320 
-1331 LPDSTDSGGGGASDA
+1331 
-1346 TIFATVIPKVQPH
+1346 
-1359 AVSQDRWSD
+1359 
-1368 NFPTHKPPPYPG
+1368 
-1380 SAGIS
+1380 
-1385 HLGNVSSTS
+1385 
-1394 EYEPFSHP
+1394 
-1402 GRNSDR
+1402 
-1408 KDMHVRFAPD
+1408 
-1418 LETPT
+1418 
-1423 HPDKKYN
+1423 
-1430 LSGEPTNLE
+1430 
-1439 APITIVVS
+1439 
-1447 EKEGDAIVVSPD
+1447 
-1459 KSSWYKGYY
+1459 
-1468 MKISNPM
+1468 
-1475 DQNIS
+1475 
-1480 GMKGRG
+1480 
-1486 GEDDDRDR
+1486 
-1494 DRDGLQRSGDGAS
+1494 
-1507 QRGGGDGYGPGQ
+1507 
-1519 VVGGRDGYN
+1519 
-1528 GGVGGQINIHETI
+1528 TI

>member
-1 MALQMFT
+1 MTLQMFT
-8 PTSPRRVRLRR
+8 PTFPRRVRLRR
-19 SGSSSGRRRLEEL
+19 SSSGRRRLEEL

-410 GGAYVSTSGGG
+410 GGAYVSTSSGG
-421 GAYSVGG
+421 GAYSVGGGG

-513 QSASNHLDVQVGS
+513 QSASNHLDVQAGS

-537 RYSGEFSQQSS
+537 RYSGEFGQQSS
-548 QQTSK
+548 QQT
-553 GGGYGGEYEQSS
+553 YEQQSS

-685 DKLSTLSRQVDS
+685 DKLRTLSRQVDS
-697 VFGSR
+697 VFGTR

-765 MVDSTSAKFNQR
+765 MVDSTSDKFNQR

-876 PLDIQIARHEMLV
+876 PLDIQIARHE

-1040 VRKEQQVLWEKL
+1040 VRKEQQILWEKL
-1052 RNARTDQEGK
+1052 RNARTDQQGK
-1062 GPGGYQISTNVTQV
+1062 GPGGYQISTNITQV
-1076 PGGHGGQGL
+1076 PGGHGGRDL

-1208 TVTVAVE
+1208 IVTVAVE
-1215 SSDTVPADYQTPVEQ
+1215 SSDTVPAEDQTPVEQ
-1230 KEQEN
+1230 KEQEK
-1235 IVAEDNE
+1235 IVAEDTE

-1248 ASDQQPAEEEENEE
+1248 ASDQQAAEEEENEE

-1271 VTDMPDT
+1271 VTDMPDK

-1293 EADRNITDMP
+1293 EADRSVTDIP

-1308 QETGRPDKGAGY
+1308 QEAGRPDKGAGY
-1320 HGASSGDTPQQ
+1320 HGASSGDTP
-1331 LPDSTDSGGGGASDA
+1331 
-1346 TIFATVIPKVQPH
+1346 
-1359 AVSQDRWSD
+1359 
-1368 NFPTHKPPPYPG
+1368 
-1380 SAGIS
+1380 
-1385 HLGNVSSTS
+1385 
-1394 EYEPFSHP
+1394 
-1402 GRNSDR
+1402 
-1408 KDMHVRFAPD
+1408 
-1418 LETPT
+1418 
-1423 HPDKKYN
+1423 
-1430 LSGEPTNLE
+1430 
-1439 APITIVVS
+1439 
-1447 EKEGDAIVVSPD
+1447 
-1459 KSSWYKGYY
+1459 
-1468 MKISNPM
+1468 
-1475 DQNIS
+1475 
-1480 GMKGRG
+1480 
-1486 GEDDDRDR
+1486 
-1494 DRDGLQRSGDGAS
+1494 
-1507 QRGGGDGYGPGQ
+1507 
-1519 VVGGRDGYN
+1519 
-1528 GGVGGQINIHETI
+1528 
-1541 VINEYEQNVYQQGKG
+1541 QQGKG

-2065 NTSERADV
+2065 NTSEKADV

-2088 QVESLRHEFELYLE
+2088 QVESLRHEFQLYLE

-2167 GSGGAGGAGGG
+2167 GSGGAGGG
-2178 YGGIGQS
+2178 YGGIGQ
-2185 AGGGYG
+2185 
-2191 GTSQTSGIGIGQG
+2191 TSGSGIGQASG
-2204 GGYGGISQSAGGG
+2204 GGYGGISQSTGGGYSGISQTAGGG

-2251 GSSSINQFLGGGSS
+2251 GGSSINQFLGGGSS

>member
-1 MALQMFT
+1 MFT
-8 PTSPRRVRLRR
+8 PTSPRRTRLRR
-19 SGSSSGRRRLEEL
+19 SSSGRRRLEDL
-32 FRTPRSSVERMD
+32 FRTPRSSVERME

-109 ELVPDKDTGTGVQ
+109 ELVPEKETETGVK

-164 GTPPKILDLMWAIVS
+164 GNPPKILDLMWAIVS

-239 KRKKSSRDQ
+239 KRKKSGRDQ
-248 SPGPNRKKSG
+248 SPGPSRKKSG

-395 RAGSARGTYGSSSGG
+395 RAGSATRGAYNSSSGG
-410 GGAYVSTSGGG
+410 GGTYSAGGGTYSGSGGG
-421 GAYSVGG
+421 GEI
-428 GDNPSVSVT
+428 PSVSVT
-437 EFQSTRT
+437 EFQSVKT

-452 NTQLSSYEQS
+452 NSQLSSYEQNP
-462 SQLAA
+462 QQVA

-508 SGQEM
+508 AEQEM
-513 QSASNHLDVQVGS
+513 QSASNHLDLQGAN
-526 FRGESAAGKGG
+526 FRGESAVVKGG
-537 RYSGEFSQQSS
+537 AYSAELGQQGS

-553 GGGYGGEYEQSS
+553 GGVYAAEYQQQS
-565 AQVFTYDNK
+565 ADQVFSFDK

-619 RRGGSTSKSGGAS
+619 RRDRSKSGGS
-632 PGEDEYSRGLGNIRG
+632 PGEDEYSRGLGNVRG

-652 EKEYPKDIMVY
+652 DKEYPKDIIVY

-685 DKLSTLSRQVDS
+685 DKLRALSRQVDS
-697 VFGSR
+697 VFGGR

-709 KSDLNDVQEEIT
+709 KSDLNDVQEDIT

-777 VQNHKEFFTTRNTM
+777 VQNHKEFFTTRNLM

-806 GLCLDNHDKSPLQTR
+806 GLCLNNHDKTPLQTR
-821 FDDIDSRFEDGM
+821 FEDIDSRFEDGM

-846 QENWRDFDKR
+846 HENWRDFDKR

-889 TFFKDVDSDM
+889 VSMPQLADPPLRHRYCQLLWENQPSINFDAVHIPVKEKTFFKDVDSDM

-940 PIALMKLKFRKSQ
+940 PIALMKLKFQKSQ
-953 DLYRETVD
+953 DLYGETV
-961 KANKETDREYE
+961 NKVEKESDREYE
-972 LLVNPSVDRDDLRH
+972 LLANPSVDRDDLLN
-986 THEGLYLR
+986 THDGQFHR

-999 IPTAER
+999 LATAEG
-1005 HVSDMENYSRELVQ
+1005 HVNDMEDYSKELVQ

-1025 SLVGPAK
+1025 SLVQPANN
-1032 DNREHFEG
+1032 NRQHYEG
-1040 VRKEQQVLWEKL
+1040 MKKEVFVLRDKIK
-1052 RNARTDQEGK
+1052 NSKTDQSSK
-1062 GPGGYQISTNVTQV
+1062 GPVGYQISTNVHQV
-1076 PGGHGGQGL
+1076 PGGKGYGT

-1092 GYPGKGRQPPDY
+1092 GYGKGRQPPDY
-1104 NSVEGGYGIDGNQQ
+1104 NSLDGDGGLNQQ
-1118 PQRYGALDRGGRYG
+1118 TR
-1132 GVPSRLSYQY
+1132 
-1142 PRGYRR
+1142 
-1148 PDKGYRYG
+1148 
-1156 GVPFNRTKQP
+1156 
-1166 VEDGKQGKGGGDAD
+1166 
-1180 AESSASDTPSDQQPP
+1180 
-1195 KEEKQEIVEPEAD
+1195 EA
-1208 TVTVAVE
+1208 
-1215 SSDTVPADYQTPVEQ
+1215 
-1230 KEQEN
+1230 
-1235 IVAEDNE
+1235 
-1242 SSATVP
+1242 
-1248 ASDQQPAEEEENEE
+1248 
-1262 KVEAEADCS
+1262 
-1271 VTDMPDT
+1271 
-1278 QQAAEEEENEEKVEA
+1278 
-1293 EADRNITDMP
+1293 
-1303 DKQQP
+1303 
-1308 QETGRPDKGAGY
+1308 GRPDNLGAGY
-1320 HGASSGDTPQQ
+1320 NGASSGDATQQ
-1331 LPDSTDSGGGGASDA
+1331 
-1346 TIFATVIPKVQPH
+1346 
-1359 AVSQDRWSD
+1359 
-1368 NFPTHKPPPYPG
+1368 
-1380 SAGIS
+1380 
-1385 HLGNVSSTS
+1385 
-1394 EYEPFSHP
+1394 
-1402 GRNSDR
+1402 
-1408 KDMHVRFAPD
+1408 
-1418 LETPT
+1418 
-1423 HPDKKYN
+1423 
-1430 LSGEPTNLE
+1430 
-1439 APITIVVS
+1439 
-1447 EKEGDAIVVSPD
+1447 
-1459 KSSWYKGYY
+1459 
-1468 MKISNPM
+1468 
-1475 DQNIS
+1475 IS

-1486 GEDDDRDR
+1486 GEDDDMPMR
-1494 DRDGLQRSGDGAS
+1494 DRDGQQRSGDGAA
-1507 QRGGGDGYGPGQ
+1507 QTGGGDGYGPGQ

-1528 GGVGGQINIHETI
+1528 GTGGGQQINIHETNV
-1541 VINEYEQNVYQQGKG
+1541 VINEYEQNTIIQQGKG
-1556 GGYGTGSWKTRPEE
+1556 GSGTGSWKTRPEE

-1609 NVKSRDHLFERL
+1609 NVRERDRLFERL
-1621 DRELKQ
+1621 DRELVQ
-1627 NRGETPDLKDM
+1627 NRGETPELKDM

-1646 PHKKDDIVGDIAFVE
+1646 PHKKEDIVGDIAYVE
-1661 KAQDETED
+1661 RTQDETEE
-1669 HLRRAREEHEN
+1669 HLRRAKQDHED

-1692 ERTHKCIDRAEL
+1692 EKTHKCIDRAEL

-1773 WIEVSEQLHDNKD
+1773 WIEVSEKLHDNKD

-1852 LNNRAQRLQDLN
+1852 LNNRAKRLQDLN

-1887 KLAIEG
+1887 KLAVEG

-1946 SFSNEIAS
+1946 SFANEIAS

-1972 QNPEIVRQLEQI
+1972 QNPELVRQLEQI

-1995 DDITKKCEG
+1995 DDITKKCEE
-2004 HVADHSQ
+2004 HVVDHGQ
-2011 YDELYDEASEWLK
+2011 YDEFYDEASEWLR
-2024 QQREKLREAQQP
+2024 QQREKLKEAQRP

-2047 ANINLLL
+2047 ANINLLM

-2065 NTSERADV
+2065 NTSEKADV
-2073 TMDNTSAD
+2073 TMDNTSSD
-2081 GKPIIID
+2081 GKPIIIE
-2088 QVESLRHEFELYLE
+2088 QVESLRHDFGLYQE
-2102 ELNAAKLK
+2102 ELNAAKQN
-2110 VEGQLEGMKPE
+2110 VEGQLEGMKRE
-2121 INRSKLSDRSI
+2121 INRSKLDRSLE
-2132 AIEQRLDENL
+2132 IEQRLDQNL

-2147 SSTYQYTQ
+2147 STYQYSQT
-2155 STKTVYGSQTIG
+2155 TKTVYGSQTIG
-2167 GSGGAGGAGGG
+2167 GAGGG
-2178 YGGIGQS
+2178 TAQGTGS
-2185 AGGGYG
+2185 GY
-2191 GTSQTSGIGIGQG
+2191 S
-2204 GGYGGISQSAGGG
+2204 GGISQSTGTGYSGITQGTGTG
-2217 YGGGTG
+2217 YGGGISQSTGTGYSGGISKGTG
-2223 SGYGVQTTSSTYS
+2223 SGYISQTTSTS
-2236 TSGAGGGGGVSTGVG
+2236 TSGAGGGGFGGGLGG
-2251 GSSSINQFLGGGSS
+2251 GSNINQFLGGGST
-2265 AVFDVSVSRVKTSS
+2265 AVFDMSISNAKSS
-2279 VTKDIGIQPSPSR
+2279 VTKDVGVQPSPGR
-2292 QRTSTSTETMTDDLR
+2292 QRISTSTETNTDDLR
-2307 KKVGDKVFQ
+2307 RKVGDKVFQ

>member
-1 MALQMFT
+1 MFT
-8 PTSPRRVRLRR
+8 PTSPRRTRLRR
-19 SGSSSGRRRLEEL
+19 SSSGRRRLEDL
-32 FRTPRSSVERMD
+32 FRTPRSSVERME

-109 ELVPDKDTGTGVQ
+109 ELVPEKETETGVK

-164 GTPPKILDLMWAIVS
+164 GNPPKILDLMWAIVS

-239 KRKKSSRDQ
+239 KRKKSGRDQ
-248 SPGPNRKKSG
+248 SPGPSRKKSG

-395 RAGSARGTYGSSSGG
+395 RAGSATRGAYNSSSGG
-410 GGAYVSTSGGG
+410 GGTYSAGGGTYSGSGGG
-421 GAYSVGG
+421 GEI
-428 GDNPSVSVT
+428 PSVSVT
-437 EFQSTRT
+437 EFQSVKT

-452 NTQLSSYEQS
+452 NSQLSSYEQNP
-462 SQLAA
+462 QQVA

-508 SGQEM
+508 AEQEM
-513 QSASNHLDVQVGS
+513 QSASNHLDLQGAN
-526 FRGESAAGKGG
+526 FRGESAVVKGG
-537 RYSGEFSQQSS
+537 AYSAELGQQGS

-553 GGGYGGEYEQSS
+553 GGVYAAEYQQQS
-565 AQVFTYDNK
+565 ADQVFSFDK

-619 RRGGSTSKSGGAS
+619 RRDRSKSGGS
-632 PGEDEYSRGLGNIRG
+632 PGEDEYSRGLGNVRG

-652 EKEYPKDIMVY
+652 DKEYPKDIIVY

-685 DKLSTLSRQVDS
+685 DKLRALSRQVDS
-697 VFGSR
+697 VFGGR

-709 KSDLNDVQEEIT
+709 KSDLNDVQEDIT

-777 VQNHKEFFTTRNTM
+777 VQNHKEFFTTRNLM

-806 GLCLDNHDKSPLQTR
+806 GLCLNNHDKTPLQTR
-821 FDDIDSRFEDGM
+821 FEDIDSRFEDGM

-846 QENWRDFDKR
+846 HENWRDFDKR

-889 TFFKDVDSDM
+889 VSMPQLADPPLRHRYCQLLWENQPSINFDAVHIPVKEKTFFKDVDSDM

-940 PIALMKLKFRKSQ
+940 PIALMKLKFQKSQ
-953 DLYRETVD
+953 DLYGETV
-961 KANKETDREYE
+961 NKVEKESDREYE
-972 LLVNPSVDRDDLRH
+972 LLANPSVDRDDLLN
-986 THEGLYLR
+986 THDGQFHR

-999 IPTAER
+999 LATAEG
-1005 HVSDMENYSRELVQ
+1005 HVNDMEDYSKELVQ

-1025 SLVGPAK
+1025 SLVQPANN
-1032 DNREHFEG
+1032 NRQHYEG
-1040 VRKEQQVLWEKL
+1040 MKKEVFVLRDKIK
-1052 RNARTDQEGK
+1052 NSKTDQSSK
-1062 GPGGYQISTNVTQV
+1062 GPVGYQISTNVHQV
-1076 PGGHGGQGL
+1076 PGGKGYGT

-1092 GYPGKGRQPPDY
+1092 GYGKGRQPPDY
-1104 NSVEGGYGIDGNQQ
+1104 NSLDGDGGLNQQ
-1118 PQRYGALDRGGRYG
+1118 PQRYGALDRGARYG

-1156 GVPFNRTKQP
+1156 GVPFHRTKQHP
-1166 VEDGKQGKGGGDAD
+1166 VEDEKQEKGGADAD
-1180 AESSASDTPSDQQPP
+1180 AESSASDTPLDQQTR
-1195 KEEKQEIVEPEAD
+1195 EA
-1208 TVTVAVE
+1208 
-1215 SSDTVPADYQTPVEQ
+1215 
-1230 KEQEN
+1230 
-1235 IVAEDNE
+1235 
-1242 SSATVP
+1242 
-1248 ASDQQPAEEEENEE
+1248 
-1262 KVEAEADCS
+1262 
-1271 VTDMPDT
+1271 
-1278 QQAAEEEENEEKVEA
+1278 
-1293 EADRNITDMP
+1293 
-1303 DKQQP
+1303 
-1308 QETGRPDKGAGY
+1308 GRPDNLGAGY
-1320 HGASSGDTPQQ
+1320 NGASSGDATQQ
-1331 LPDSTDSGGGGASDA
+1331 
-1346 TIFATVIPKVQPH
+1346 
-1359 AVSQDRWSD
+1359 
-1368 NFPTHKPPPYPG
+1368 
-1380 SAGIS
+1380 
-1385 HLGNVSSTS
+1385 
-1394 EYEPFSHP
+1394 
-1402 GRNSDR
+1402 
-1408 KDMHVRFAPD
+1408 
-1418 LETPT
+1418 
-1423 HPDKKYN
+1423 
-1430 LSGEPTNLE
+1430 
-1439 APITIVVS
+1439 
-1447 EKEGDAIVVSPD
+1447 
-1459 KSSWYKGYY
+1459 
-1468 MKISNPM
+1468 
-1475 DQNIS
+1475 IS

-1486 GEDDDRDR
+1486 GEDDDMPMR
-1494 DRDGLQRSGDGAS
+1494 DRDGQQRSGDGAA
-1507 QRGGGDGYGPGQ
+1507 QTGGGDGYGPGQ

-1528 GGVGGQINIHETI
+1528 GTGGGQQINIHETNV
-1541 VINEYEQNVYQQGKG
+1541 VINEYEQNTIIQQGKG
-1556 GGYGTGSWKTRPEE
+1556 GSGTGSWKTRPEE

-1609 NVKSRDHLFERL
+1609 NVRERDRLFERL
-1621 DRELKQ
+1621 DRELVQ
-1627 NRGETPDLKDM
+1627 NRGETPELKDM

-1646 PHKKDDIVGDIAFVE
+1646 PHKKEDIVGDIAYVE
-1661 KAQDETED
+1661 RTQDETEE
-1669 HLRRAREEHEN
+1669 HLRRAKQDHED

-1692 ERTHKCIDRAEL
+1692 EKTHKCIDRAEL

-1773 WIEVSEQLHDNKD
+1773 WIEVSEKLHDNKD

-1852 LNNRAQRLQDLN
+1852 LNNRAKRLQDLN

-1887 KLAIEG
+1887 KLAVEG

-1946 SFSNEIAS
+1946 SFANEIAS

-1972 QNPEIVRQLEQI
+1972 QNPELVRQLEQI

-1995 DDITKKCEG
+1995 DDITKKCEE
-2004 HVADHSQ
+2004 HVVDHGQ
-2011 YDELYDEASEWLK
+2011 YDEFYDEASEWLR
-2024 QQREKLREAQQP
+2024 QQREKLKEAQRP

-2047 ANINLLL
+2047 ANINLLM

-2065 NTSERADV
+2065 NTSEKADV
-2073 TMDNTSAD
+2073 TMDNTSSD
-2081 GKPIIID
+2081 GKPIIIE
-2088 QVESLRHEFELYLE
+2088 QVESLRHDFGLYQE
-2102 ELNAAKLK
+2102 ELNAAKQN
-2110 VEGQLEGMKPE
+2110 VEGQLEGMKRE
-2121 INRSKLSDRSI
+2121 INRSKLDRSLE
-2132 AIEQRLDENL
+2132 IEQRLDQNL

-2147 SSTYQYTQ
+2147 STYQYSQT
-2155 STKTVYGSQTIG
+2155 TKTVYGSQTIG
-2167 GSGGAGGAGGG
+2167 GAGGG
-2178 YGGIGQS
+2178 TAQGTGS
-2185 AGGGYG
+2185 GY
-2191 GTSQTSGIGIGQG
+2191 S
-2204 GGYGGISQSAGGG
+2204 GGISQSTGTGYSGITQGTGTG
-2217 YGGGTG
+2217 YGGGISQSTGTGYSGGISKGTG
-2223 SGYGVQTTSSTYS
+2223 SGYISQTTSTS
-2236 TSGAGGGGGVSTGVG
+2236 TSGAGGGGFGGGLGG
-2251 GSSSINQFLGGGSS
+2251 GSNINQFLGGGST
-2265 AVFDVSVSRVKTSS
+2265 AVFDMSISNAKSS
-2279 VTKDIGIQPSPSR
+2279 VTKDVGVQPSPGR
-2292 QRTSTSTETMTDDLR
+2292 QRISTSTETNTDDLR
-2307 KKVGDKVFQ
+2307 RKVGDKVFQ

>member
-1 MALQMFT
+1 MFT
-8 PTSPRRVRLRR
+8 PTSPRRTRLRR
-19 SGSSSGRRRLEEL
+19 SSSGRRRLEDL
-32 FRTPRSSVERMD
+32 FRTPRSSVERME

-109 ELVPDKDTGTGVQ
+109 ELVPEKETETGVK

-164 GTPPKILDLMWAIVS
+164 GNPPKILDLMWAIVS

-239 KRKKSSRDQ
+239 KRKKSGRDQ
-248 SPGPNRKKSG
+248 SPGPSRKKSG

-395 RAGSARGTYGSSSGG
+395 RAGSATRGAYNSSSGG
-410 GGAYVSTSGGG
+410 GGTYSAGGGTYSGSGGG
-421 GAYSVGG
+421 GEI
-428 GDNPSVSVT
+428 PSVSVT
-437 EFQSTRT
+437 EFQSVKT

-452 NTQLSSYEQS
+452 NSQLSSYEQNP
-462 SQLAA
+462 QQVA

-508 SGQEM
+508 AEQEM
-513 QSASNHLDVQVGS
+513 QSASNHLDLQGAN
-526 FRGESAAGKGG
+526 FRGESAVVKGG
-537 RYSGEFSQQSS
+537 AYSAELGQQGS

-553 GGGYGGEYEQSS
+553 GGVYAAEYQQQS
-565 AQVFTYDNK
+565 ADQVFSFDK

-619 RRGGSTSKSGGAS
+619 RRDRSKSGGS
-632 PGEDEYSRGLGNIRG
+632 PGEDEYSRGLGNVRG

-652 EKEYPKDIMVY
+652 DKEYPKDIIVY

-685 DKLSTLSRQVDS
+685 DKLRALSRQVDS
-697 VFGSR
+697 VFGGR

-709 KSDLNDVQEEIT
+709 KSDLNDVQEDIT

-777 VQNHKEFFTTRNTM
+777 VQNHKEFFTTRNLM

-806 GLCLDNHDKSPLQTR
+806 GLCLNNHDKTPLQTR
-821 FDDIDSRFEDGM
+821 FEDIDSRFEDGM

-846 QENWRDFDKR
+846 HENWRDFDKR

-889 TFFKDVDSDM
+889 VSMPQLADPPLRHRYCQLLWENQPSINFDAVHIPVKEKTFFKDVDSDM

-940 PIALMKLKFRKSQ
+940 PIALMKLKFQKSQ
-953 DLYRETVD
+953 DLYGETV
-961 KANKETDREYE
+961 NKVEKESDREYE
-972 LLVNPSVDRDDLRH
+972 LLANPSVDRDDLLN
-986 THEGLYLR
+986 THDGQFHR

-999 IPTAER
+999 LATAEG
-1005 HVSDMENYSRELVQ
+1005 HVNDMEDYSKELVQ

-1025 SLVGPAK
+1025 SLVQPANN
-1032 DNREHFEG
+1032 NRQHYEG
-1040 VRKEQQVLWEKL
+1040 MKKEVFVLRDKIK
-1052 RNARTDQEGK
+1052 NSKTDQSSK
-1062 GPGGYQISTNVTQV
+1062 GPVGYQISTNVHQV
-1076 PGGHGGQGL
+1076 PGGKGYGT

-1092 GYPGKGRQPPDY
+1092 GYGKGRQPPDY
-1104 NSVEGGYGIDGNQQ
+1104 NSLDGDGGLNQ
-1118 PQRYGALDRGGRYG
+1118 PQRYGALDRGARYG
-1132 GVPSRLSYQY
+1132 GVPSRLSYQ
-1142 PRGYRR
+1142 
-1148 PDKGYRYG
+1148 
-1156 GVPFNRTKQP
+1156 
-1166 VEDGKQGKGGGDAD
+1166 
-1180 AESSASDTPSDQQPP
+1180 
-1195 KEEKQEIVEPEAD
+1195 I
-1208 TVTVAVE
+1208 
-1215 SSDTVPADYQTPVEQ
+1215 
-1230 KEQEN
+1230 
-1235 IVAEDNE
+1235 
-1242 SSATVP
+1242 
-1248 ASDQQPAEEEENEE
+1248 
-1262 KVEAEADCS
+1262 
-1271 VTDMPDT
+1271 
-1278 QQAAEEEENEEKVEA
+1278 
-1293 EADRNITDMP
+1293 
-1303 DKQQP
+1303 
-1308 QETGRPDKGAGY
+1308 
-1320 HGASSGDTPQQ
+1320 
-1331 LPDSTDSGGGGASDA
+1331 L
-1346 TIFATVIPKVQPH
+1346 
-1359 AVSQDRWSD
+1359 
-1368 NFPTHKPPPYPG
+1368 
-1380 SAGIS
+1380 
-1385 HLGNVSSTS
+1385 
-1394 EYEPFSHP
+1394 
-1402 GRNSDR
+1402 
-1408 KDMHVRFAPD
+1408 
-1418 LETPT
+1418 
-1423 HPDKKYN
+1423 
-1430 LSGEPTNLE
+1430 
-1439 APITIVVS
+1439 
-1447 EKEGDAIVVSPD
+1447 
-1459 KSSWYKGYY
+1459 
-1468 MKISNPM
+1468 NPM

-1486 GEDDDRDR
+1486 GEDDDMPMR
-1494 DRDGLQRSGDGAS
+1494 DRDGQQRSGDGAA
-1507 QRGGGDGYGPGQ
+1507 QTGGGDGYGPGQ

-1528 GGVGGQINIHETI
+1528 GTGGGQQINIHETNV
-1541 VINEYEQNVYQQGKG
+1541 VINEYEQNTIIQQGKG
-1556 GGYGTGSWKTRPEE
+1556 GSGTGSWKTRPEE

-1609 NVKSRDHLFERL
+1609 NVRERDRLFERL
-1621 DRELKQ
+1621 DRELVQ
-1627 NRGETPDLKDM
+1627 NRGETPELKDM

-1646 PHKKDDIVGDIAFVE
+1646 PHKKEDIVGDIAYVE
-1661 KAQDETED
+1661 RTQDETEE
-1669 HLRRAREEHEN
+1669 HLRRAKQDHED

-1692 ERTHKCIDRAEL
+1692 EKTHKCIDRAEL

-1773 WIEVSEQLHDNKD
+1773 WIEVSEKLHDNKD

-1852 LNNRAQRLQDLN
+1852 LNNRAKRLQDLN

-1887 KLAIEG
+1887 KLAVEG

-1946 SFSNEIAS
+1946 SFANEIAS

-1972 QNPEIVRQLEQI
+1972 QNPELVRQLEQI

-1995 DDITKKCEG
+1995 DDITKKCEE
-2004 HVADHSQ
+2004 HVVDHGQ
-2011 YDELYDEASEWLK
+2011 YDEFYDEASEWLR
-2024 QQREKLREAQQP
+2024 QQREKLKEAQRP

-2047 ANINLLL
+2047 ANINLLM

-2065 NTSERADV
+2065 NTSEKADV
-2073 TMDNTSAD
+2073 TMDNTSSD
-2081 GKPIIID
+2081 GKPIIIE
-2088 QVESLRHEFELYLE
+2088 QVESLRHDFGLYQE
-2102 ELNAAKLK
+2102 ELNAAKQN
-2110 VEGQLEGMKPE
+2110 VEGQLEGMKRE
-2121 INRSKLSDRSI
+2121 INRSKLDRSLE
-2132 AIEQRLDENL
+2132 IEQRLDQNL

-2147 SSTYQYTQ
+2147 STYQYSQT
-2155 STKTVYGSQTIG
+2155 TKTVYGSQTIG
-2167 GSGGAGGAGGG
+2167 GAGGG
-2178 YGGIGQS
+2178 TAQGTGS
-2185 AGGGYG
+2185 GY
-2191 GTSQTSGIGIGQG
+2191 S
-2204 GGYGGISQSAGGG
+2204 GGISQSTGTGYSGITQGTGTG
-2217 YGGGTG
+2217 YGGGISQSTGTGYSGGISKGTG
-2223 SGYGVQTTSSTYS
+2223 SGYISQTTSTS
-2236 TSGAGGGGGVSTGVG
+2236 TSGAGGGGFGGGLGG
-2251 GSSSINQFLGGGSS
+2251 GSNINQFLGGGST
-2265 AVFDVSVSRVKTSS
+2265 AVFDMSISNAKSS
-2279 VTKDIGIQPSPSR
+2279 VTKDVGVQPSPGR
-2292 QRTSTSTETMTDDLR
+2292 QRISTSTETNTDDLR
-2307 KKVGDKVFQ
+2307 RKVGDKVFQ

>member
-1062 GPGGYQISTNVTQV
+1062 GPGGYQISTNVTQ
-1076 PGGHGGQGL
+1076 
-1085 DGVYGPK
+1085 
-1092 GYPGKGRQPPDY
+1092 
-1104 NSVEGGYGIDGNQQ
+1104 
-1118 PQRYGALDRGGRYG
+1118 
-1132 GVPSRLSYQY
+1132 
-1142 PRGYRR
+1142 
-1148 PDKGYRYG
+1148 
-1156 GVPFNRTKQP
+1156 
-1166 VEDGKQGKGGGDAD
+1166 
-1180 AESSASDTPSDQQPP
+1180 
-1195 KEEKQEIVEPEAD
+1195 
-1208 TVTVAVE
+1208 
-1215 SSDTVPADYQTPVEQ
+1215 
-1230 KEQEN
+1230 
-1235 IVAEDNE
+1235 
-1242 SSATVP
+1242 
-1248 ASDQQPAEEEENEE
+1248 
-1262 KVEAEADCS
+1262 
-1271 VTDMPDT
+1271 
-1278 QQAAEEEENEEKVEA
+1278 
-1293 EADRNITDMP
+1293 
-1303 DKQQP
+1303 
-1308 QETGRPDKGAGY
+1308 
-1320 HGASSGDTPQQ
+1320 
-1331 LPDSTDSGGGGASDA
+1331 
-1346 TIFATVIPKVQPH
+1346 
-1359 AVSQDRWSD
+1359 
-1368 NFPTHKPPPYPG
+1368 
-1380 SAGIS
+1380 
-1385 HLGNVSSTS
+1385 
-1394 EYEPFSHP
+1394 
-1402 GRNSDR
+1402 
-1408 KDMHVRFAPD
+1408 
-1418 LETPT
+1418 
-1423 HPDKKYN
+1423 
-1430 LSGEPTNLE
+1430 
-1439 APITIVVS
+1439 
-1447 EKEGDAIVVSPD
+1447 
-1459 KSSWYKGYY
+1459 
-1468 MKISNPM
+1468 
-1475 DQNIS
+1475 
-1480 GMKGRG
+1480 
-1486 GEDDDRDR
+1486 
-1494 DRDGLQRSGDGAS
+1494 
-1507 QRGGGDGYGPGQ
+1507 RGGGDGYGPGQ

>member
-1 MALQMFT
+1 MTLQMFT
-8 PTSPRRVRLRR
+8 PTFPRRVRLRR
-19 SGSSSGRRRLEEL
+19 SSSGRRRLEEL

-410 GGAYVSTSGGG
+410 GGAYVSTSSGG
-421 GAYSVGG
+421 GAYSVGGGG

-513 QSASNHLDVQVGS
+513 QSASNHLDVQAGS

-537 RYSGEFSQQSS
+537 RYSGEFGQQSS
-548 QQTSK
+548 QQT
-553 GGGYGGEYEQSS
+553 YEQQSS

-685 DKLSTLSRQVDS
+685 DKLRTLSRQVDS
-697 VFGSR
+697 VFGTR

-765 MVDSTSAKFNQR
+765 MVDSTSDKFNQR

-876 PLDIQIARHEMLV
+876 PLDIQIARHE

-1040 VRKEQQVLWEKL
+1040 VRKEQQILWEKL
-1052 RNARTDQEGK
+1052 RNARTDQQGK
-1062 GPGGYQISTNVTQV
+1062 GPGGYQISTNITQV
-1076 PGGHGGQGL
+1076 PGGHGGRDL

-1208 TVTVAVE
+1208 IVTVAVE
-1215 SSDTVPADYQTPVEQ
+1215 SSDTVPAEDQTPVEQ
-1230 KEQEN
+1230 KEQEK
-1235 IVAEDNE
+1235 IVAEDTE

-1248 ASDQQPAEEEENEE
+1248 ASDQQAAEEEENEE

-1271 VTDMPDT
+1271 VTDMPDK

-1293 EADRNITDMP
+1293 EADRSVTDIP

-1308 QETGRPDKGAGY
+1308 QEAGRPDKGAGY

-1331 LPDSTDSGGGGASDA
+1331 LPDSTDSGGGGSSGASDA
-1346 TIFATVIPKVQPH
+1346 TIFATVIPKVQ
-1359 AVSQDRWSD
+1359 
-1368 NFPTHKPPPYPG
+1368 
-1380 SAGIS
+1380 
-1385 HLGNVSSTS
+1385 
-1394 EYEPFSHP
+1394 
-1402 GRNSDR
+1402 
-1408 KDMHVRFAPD
+1408 
-1418 LETPT
+1418 
-1423 HPDKKYN
+1423 
-1430 LSGEPTNLE
+1430 
-1439 APITIVVS
+1439 
-1447 EKEGDAIVVSPD
+1447 
-1459 KSSWYKGYY
+1459 SSWYKGYY
-1468 MKISNPM
+1468 MK
-1475 DQNIS
+1475 
-1480 GMKGRG
+1480 
-1486 GEDDDRDR
+1486 
-1494 DRDGLQRSGDGAS
+1494 
-1507 QRGGGDGYGPGQ
+1507 RGGGDGYGPGQ

-1528 GGVGGQINIHETI
+1528 GGGQINIHETI

-2065 NTSERADV
+2065 NTSEKADV

-2088 QVESLRHEFELYLE
+2088 QVESLRHEFQLYLE

-2167 GSGGAGGAGGG
+2167 GSGGAGGG
-2178 YGGIGQS
+2178 YGGIGQ
-2185 AGGGYG
+2185 
-2191 GTSQTSGIGIGQG
+2191 TSGSGIGQASG
-2204 GGYGGISQSAGGG
+2204 GGYGGISQSTGGGYSGISQTAGGG

-2251 GSSSINQFLGGGSS
+2251 GGSSINQFLGGGSS

>member
-1 MALQMFT
+1 MTLQMFT
-8 PTSPRRVRLRR
+8 PTFPRRVRLRR
-19 SGSSSGRRRLEEL
+19 SSSGRRRLEEL

-410 GGAYVSTSGGG
+410 GGAYVSTSSGG
-421 GAYSVGG
+421 GAYSVGGGG

-513 QSASNHLDVQVGS
+513 QSASNHLDVQAGS

-537 RYSGEFSQQSS
+537 RYSGEFGQQSS
-548 QQTSK
+548 QQT
-553 GGGYGGEYEQSS
+553 YEQQSS

-685 DKLSTLSRQVDS
+685 DKLRTLSRQVDS
-697 VFGSR
+697 VFGTR

-765 MVDSTSAKFNQR
+765 MVDSTSDKFNQR

-876 PLDIQIARHEMLV
+876 PLDIQIARHE

-1040 VRKEQQVLWEKL
+1040 VRKEQQILWEKL
-1052 RNARTDQEGK
+1052 RNARTDQQGK
-1062 GPGGYQISTNVTQV
+1062 GPGGYQISTNITQV
-1076 PGGHGGQGL
+1076 PGGHGGRDL

-1132 GVPSRLSYQY
+1132 GVPSRLSYQ
-1142 PRGYRR
+1142 
-1148 PDKGYRYG
+1148 
-1156 GVPFNRTKQP
+1156 
-1166 VEDGKQGKGGGDAD
+1166 
-1180 AESSASDTPSDQQPP
+1180 
-1195 KEEKQEIVEPEAD
+1195 
-1208 TVTVAVE
+1208 
-1215 SSDTVPADYQTPVEQ
+1215 
-1230 KEQEN
+1230 
-1235 IVAEDNE
+1235 
-1242 SSATVP
+1242 
-1248 ASDQQPAEEEENEE
+1248 
-1262 KVEAEADCS
+1262 
-1271 VTDMPDT
+1271 
-1278 QQAAEEEENEEKVEA
+1278 
-1293 EADRNITDMP
+1293 
-1303 DKQQP
+1303 
-1308 QETGRPDKGAGY
+1308 
-1320 HGASSGDTPQQ
+1320 
-1331 LPDSTDSGGGGASDA
+1331 
-1346 TIFATVIPKVQPH
+1346 
-1359 AVSQDRWSD
+1359 
-1368 NFPTHKPPPYPG
+1368 
-1380 SAGIS
+1380 
-1385 HLGNVSSTS
+1385 
-1394 EYEPFSHP
+1394 
-1402 GRNSDR
+1402 
-1408 KDMHVRFAPD
+1408 
-1418 LETPT
+1418 
-1423 HPDKKYN
+1423 
-1430 LSGEPTNLE
+1430 
-1439 APITIVVS
+1439 
-1447 EKEGDAIVVSPD
+1447 
-1459 KSSWYKGYY
+1459 
-1468 MKISNPM
+1468 
-1475 DQNIS
+1475 
-1480 GMKGRG
+1480 
-1486 GEDDDRDR
+1486 
-1494 DRDGLQRSGDGAS
+1494 
-1507 QRGGGDGYGPGQ
+1507 RGGGDGYGPGQ

-1528 GGVGGQINIHETI
+1528 GGGQINIHE
-1541 VINEYEQNVYQQGKG
+1541 GKG

-2065 NTSERADV
+2065 NTSEKADV

-2088 QVESLRHEFELYLE
+2088 QVESLRHEFQLYLE

-2167 GSGGAGGAGGG
+2167 GSGGAGGG
-2178 YGGIGQS
+2178 YGGIGQ
-2185 AGGGYG
+2185 
-2191 GTSQTSGIGIGQG
+2191 TSGSGIGQASG
-2204 GGYGGISQSAGGG
+2204 GGYGGISQSTGGGYSGISQTAGGG

-2251 GSSSINQFLGGGSS
+2251 GGSSINQFLGGGSS

>member
-1 MALQMFT
+1 MFT
-8 PTSPRRVRLRR
+8 PTSPRRTRLRR
-19 SGSSSGRRRLEEL
+19 SSSGRRRLEDL
-32 FRTPRSSVERMD
+32 FRTPRSSVERME

-109 ELVPDKDTGTGVQ
+109 ELVPEKETETGVK

-164 GTPPKILDLMWAIVS
+164 GNPPKILDLMWAIVS

-239 KRKKSSRDQ
+239 KRKKSGRDQ
-248 SPGPNRKKSG
+248 SPGPSRKKSG

-395 RAGSARGTYGSSSGG
+395 RAGSATRGAYNSSSGG
-410 GGAYVSTSGGG
+410 GGTYSAGGGTYSGSGGG
-421 GAYSVGG
+421 GEI
-428 GDNPSVSVT
+428 PSVSVT
-437 EFQSTRT
+437 EFQSVKT

-452 NTQLSSYEQS
+452 NSQLSSYEQNP
-462 SQLAA
+462 QQVA

-508 SGQEM
+508 AEQEM
-513 QSASNHLDVQVGS
+513 QSASNHLDLQGAN
-526 FRGESAAGKGG
+526 FRGESAVVKGG
-537 RYSGEFSQQSS
+537 AYSAELGQQGS

-553 GGGYGGEYEQSS
+553 GGVYAAEYQQQS
-565 AQVFTYDNK
+565 ADQVFSFDK

-619 RRGGSTSKSGGAS
+619 RRDRSKSGGS
-632 PGEDEYSRGLGNIRG
+632 PGEDEYSRGLGNVRG

-652 EKEYPKDIMVY
+652 DKEYPKDIIVY

-685 DKLSTLSRQVDS
+685 DKLRALSRQVDS
-697 VFGSR
+697 VFGGR

-709 KSDLNDVQEEIT
+709 KSDLNDVQEDIT

-777 VQNHKEFFTTRNTM
+777 VQNHKEFFTTRNLM

-806 GLCLDNHDKSPLQTR
+806 GLCLNNHDKTPLQTR
-821 FDDIDSRFEDGM
+821 FEDIDSRFEDGM

-846 QENWRDFDKR
+846 HENWRDFDKR

-889 TFFKDVDSDM
+889 VSMPQLADPPLRHRYCQLLWENQPSINFDAVHIPVKEKTFFKDVDSDM

-940 PIALMKLKFRKSQ
+940 PIALMKLKFQKSQ
-953 DLYRETVD
+953 DLYGETV
-961 KANKETDREYE
+961 NKVEKESDREYE
-972 LLVNPSVDRDDLRH
+972 LLANPSVDRDDLLN
-986 THEGLYLR
+986 THDGQFHR

-999 IPTAER
+999 LATAEG
-1005 HVSDMENYSRELVQ
+1005 HVNDMEDYSKELVQ

-1025 SLVGPAK
+1025 SLVQPANN
-1032 DNREHFEG
+1032 NRQHYEG
-1040 VRKEQQVLWEKL
+1040 MKKEVFVLRDKIK
-1052 RNARTDQEGK
+1052 NSKTDQSSK
-1062 GPGGYQISTNVTQV
+1062 GPVGYQISTNVHQV
-1076 PGGHGGQGL
+1076 PGGKGYGT

-1092 GYPGKGRQPPDY
+1092 GYGKGRQPPDY
-1104 NSVEGGYGIDGNQQ
+1104 NSLDGDGGLNQQ
-1118 PQRYGALDRGGRYG
+1118 PQRYGALDRGARYG

-1156 GVPFNRTKQP
+1156 GVPFHRTKQHP
-1166 VEDGKQGKGGGDAD
+1166 VEDEKQEKGGADAD
-1180 AESSASDTPSDQQPP
+1180 AESSASDTPLDQ
-1195 KEEKQEIVEPEAD
+1195 
-1208 TVTVAVE
+1208 T
-1215 SSDTVPADYQTPVEQ
+1215 
-1230 KEQEN
+1230 
-1235 IVAEDNE
+1235 
-1242 SSATVP
+1242 
-1248 ASDQQPAEEEENEE
+1248 
-1262 KVEAEADCS
+1262 
-1271 VTDMPDT
+1271 
-1278 QQAAEEEENEEKVEA
+1278 
-1293 EADRNITDMP
+1293 
-1303 DKQQP
+1303 
-1308 QETGRPDKGAGY
+1308 
-1320 HGASSGDTPQQ
+1320 
-1331 LPDSTDSGGGGASDA
+1331 
-1346 TIFATVIPKVQPH
+1346 
-1359 AVSQDRWSD
+1359 
-1368 NFPTHKPPPYPG
+1368 
-1380 SAGIS
+1380 
-1385 HLGNVSSTS
+1385 
-1394 EYEPFSHP
+1394 
-1402 GRNSDR
+1402 
-1408 KDMHVRFAPD
+1408 
-1418 LETPT
+1418 
-1423 HPDKKYN
+1423 
-1430 LSGEPTNLE
+1430 
-1439 APITIVVS
+1439 
-1447 EKEGDAIVVSPD
+1447 
-1459 KSSWYKGYY
+1459 
-1468 MKISNPM
+1468 
-1475 DQNIS
+1475 
-1480 GMKGRG
+1480 
-1486 GEDDDRDR
+1486 
-1494 DRDGLQRSGDGAS
+1494 
-1507 QRGGGDGYGPGQ
+1507 GGGDGYGPGQ

-1528 GGVGGQINIHETI
+1528 GTGGGQQINIHETNV
-1541 VINEYEQNVYQQGKG
+1541 VINEYEQNTIIQQGKG
-1556 GGYGTGSWKTRPEE
+1556 GSGTGSWKTRPEE

-1609 NVKSRDHLFERL
+1609 NVRERDRLFERL
-1621 DRELKQ
+1621 DRELVQ
-1627 NRGETPDLKDM
+1627 NRGETPELKDM

-1646 PHKKDDIVGDIAFVE
+1646 PHKKEDIVGDIAYVE
-1661 KAQDETED
+1661 RTQDETEE
-1669 HLRRAREEHEN
+1669 HLRRAKQDHED

-1692 ERTHKCIDRAEL
+1692 EKTHKCIDRAEL

-1773 WIEVSEQLHDNKD
+1773 WIEVSEKLHDNKD

-1852 LNNRAQRLQDLN
+1852 LNNRAKRLQDLN

-1887 KLAIEG
+1887 KLAVEG

-1946 SFSNEIAS
+1946 SFANEIAS

-1972 QNPEIVRQLEQI
+1972 QNPELVRQLEQI

-1995 DDITKKCEG
+1995 DDITKKCEE
-2004 HVADHSQ
+2004 HVVDHGQ
-2011 YDELYDEASEWLK
+2011 YDEFYDEASEWLR
-2024 QQREKLREAQQP
+2024 QQREKLKEAQRP

-2047 ANINLLL
+2047 ANINLLM

-2065 NTSERADV
+2065 NTSEKADV
-2073 TMDNTSAD
+2073 TMDNTSSD
-2081 GKPIIID
+2081 GKPIIIE
-2088 QVESLRHEFELYLE
+2088 QVESLRHDFGLYQE
-2102 ELNAAKLK
+2102 ELNAAKQN
-2110 VEGQLEGMKPE
+2110 VEGQLEGMKRE
-2121 INRSKLSDRSI
+2121 INRSKLDRSLE
-2132 AIEQRLDENL
+2132 IEQRLDQNL

-2147 SSTYQYTQ
+2147 STYQYSQT
-2155 STKTVYGSQTIG
+2155 TKTVYGSQTIG
-2167 GSGGAGGAGGG
+2167 GAGGG
-2178 YGGIGQS
+2178 TAQGTGS
-2185 AGGGYG
+2185 GY
-2191 GTSQTSGIGIGQG
+2191 S
-2204 GGYGGISQSAGGG
+2204 GGISQSTGTGYSGITQGTGTG
-2217 YGGGTG
+2217 YGGGISQSTGTGYSGGISKGTG
-2223 SGYGVQTTSSTYS
+2223 SGYISQTTSTS
-2236 TSGAGGGGGVSTGVG
+2236 TSGAGGGGFGGGLGG
-2251 GSSSINQFLGGGSS
+2251 GSNINQFLGGGST
-2265 AVFDVSVSRVKTSS
+2265 AVFDMSISNAKSS
-2279 VTKDIGIQPSPSR
+2279 VTKDVGVQPSPGR
-2292 QRTSTSTETMTDDLR
+2292 QRISTSTETNTDDLR
-2307 KKVGDKVFQ
+2307 RKVGDKVFQ

>member
-1132 GVPSRLSYQY
+1132 GVPSRLSYQ
-1142 PRGYRR
+1142 
-1148 PDKGYRYG
+1148 
-1156 GVPFNRTKQP
+1156 
-1166 VEDGKQGKGGGDAD
+1166 
-1180 AESSASDTPSDQQPP
+1180 
-1195 KEEKQEIVEPEAD
+1195 
-1208 TVTVAVE
+1208 
-1215 SSDTVPADYQTPVEQ
+1215 
-1230 KEQEN
+1230 
-1235 IVAEDNE
+1235 
-1242 SSATVP
+1242 
-1248 ASDQQPAEEEENEE
+1248 
-1262 KVEAEADCS
+1262 
-1271 VTDMPDT
+1271 
-1278 QQAAEEEENEEKVEA
+1278 
-1293 EADRNITDMP
+1293 
-1303 DKQQP
+1303 QP

-1394 EYEPFSHP
+1394 EYEPPLEPRPEASLDRRDISAKLNELFGQQPFSHP

>member
-1 MALQMFT
+1 MFT
-8 PTSPRRVRLRR
+8 PTSPRRTRLRR
-19 SGSSSGRRRLEEL
+19 SSSGRRRLEDL
-32 FRTPRSSVERMD
+32 FRTPRSSVERME

-109 ELVPDKDTGTGVQ
+109 ELVPEKETETGVK

-164 GTPPKILDLMWAIVS
+164 GNPPKILDLMWAIVS

-239 KRKKSSRDQ
+239 KRKKSGRDQ
-248 SPGPNRKKSG
+248 SPGPSRKKSG

-395 RAGSARGTYGSSSGG
+395 RAGSATRGAYNSSSGG
-410 GGAYVSTSGGG
+410 GGTYSAGGGTYSGSGGG
-421 GAYSVGG
+421 GEI
-428 GDNPSVSVT
+428 PSVSVT
-437 EFQSTRT
+437 EFQSVKT

-452 NTQLSSYEQS
+452 NSQLSSYEQNP
-462 SQLAA
+462 QQVA

-508 SGQEM
+508 AEQEM
-513 QSASNHLDVQVGS
+513 QSASNHLDLQGAN
-526 FRGESAAGKGG
+526 FRGESAVVKGG
-537 RYSGEFSQQSS
+537 AYSAELGQQGS

-553 GGGYGGEYEQSS
+553 GGVYAAEYQQQS
-565 AQVFTYDNK
+565 ADQVFSFDK

-619 RRGGSTSKSGGAS
+619 RRDRSKSGGS
-632 PGEDEYSRGLGNIRG
+632 PGEDEYSRGLGNVRG

-652 EKEYPKDIMVY
+652 DKEYPKDIIVY

-685 DKLSTLSRQVDS
+685 DKLRALSRQVDS
-697 VFGSR
+697 VFGGR

-709 KSDLNDVQEEIT
+709 KSDLNDVQEDIT

-777 VQNHKEFFTTRNTM
+777 VQNHKEFFTTRNLM

-806 GLCLDNHDKSPLQTR
+806 GLCLNNHDKTPLQTR
-821 FDDIDSRFEDGM
+821 FEDIDSRFEDGM

-846 QENWRDFDKR
+846 HENWRDFDKR

-889 TFFKDVDSDM
+889 VSMPQLADPPLRHRYCQLLWENQPSINFDAVHIPVKEKTFFKDVDSDM

-940 PIALMKLKFRKSQ
+940 PIALMKLKFQKSQ
-953 DLYRETVD
+953 DLYGETV
-961 KANKETDREYE
+961 NKVEKESDREYE
-972 LLVNPSVDRDDLRH
+972 LLANPSVDRDDLLN
-986 THEGLYLR
+986 THDGQFHR

-999 IPTAER
+999 LATAEG
-1005 HVSDMENYSRELVQ
+1005 HVNDMEDYSKELVQ

-1025 SLVGPAK
+1025 SLVQPANN
-1032 DNREHFEG
+1032 NRQHYEG
-1040 VRKEQQVLWEKL
+1040 MKKEVFVLRDKI
-1052 RNARTDQEGK
+1052 K
-1062 GPGGYQISTNVTQV
+1062 
-1076 PGGHGGQGL
+1076 
-1085 DGVYGPK
+1085 
-1092 GYPGKGRQPPDY
+1092 
-1104 NSVEGGYGIDGNQQ
+1104 NSKQ
-1118 PQRYGALDRGGRYG
+1118 PQRYGALDRGARYG
-1132 GVPSRLSYQY
+1132 GVPSRLSYQ
-1142 PRGYRR
+1142 
-1148 PDKGYRYG
+1148 
-1156 GVPFNRTKQP
+1156 
-1166 VEDGKQGKGGGDAD
+1166 
-1180 AESSASDTPSDQQPP
+1180 
-1195 KEEKQEIVEPEAD
+1195 
-1208 TVTVAVE
+1208 
-1215 SSDTVPADYQTPVEQ
+1215 
-1230 KEQEN
+1230 
-1235 IVAEDNE
+1235 
-1242 SSATVP
+1242 
-1248 ASDQQPAEEEENEE
+1248 
-1262 KVEAEADCS
+1262 
-1271 VTDMPDT
+1271 
-1278 QQAAEEEENEEKVEA
+1278 
-1293 EADRNITDMP
+1293 
-1303 DKQQP
+1303 
-1308 QETGRPDKGAGY
+1308 
-1320 HGASSGDTPQQ
+1320 
-1331 LPDSTDSGGGGASDA
+1331 
-1346 TIFATVIPKVQPH
+1346 
-1359 AVSQDRWSD
+1359 
-1368 NFPTHKPPPYPG
+1368 
-1380 SAGIS
+1380 
-1385 HLGNVSSTS
+1385 
-1394 EYEPFSHP
+1394 
-1402 GRNSDR
+1402 
-1408 KDMHVRFAPD
+1408 
-1418 LETPT
+1418 TPT
-1423 HPDKKYN
+1423 HPETKYS
-1430 LSGEPTNLE
+1430 LSSEPTNT
-1439 APITIVVS
+1439 ASPITIVVS
-1447 EKEGDAIVVSPD
+1447 ETEGDAIVVSPD

-1468 MKISNPM
+1468 MKILNPM

-1486 GEDDDRDR
+1486 GEDDDMPMR
-1494 DRDGLQRSGDGAS
+1494 DRDGQQRSGDGAA
-1507 QRGGGDGYGPGQ
+1507 QTGGGDGYGPGQ

-1528 GGVGGQINIHETI
+1528 GTGGGQQINIHETNV
-1541 VINEYEQNVYQQGKG
+1541 VINEYEQNTIIQQGKG
-1556 GGYGTGSWKTRPEE
+1556 GSGTGSWKTRPEE

-1609 NVKSRDHLFERL
+1609 NVRERDRLFERL
-1621 DRELKQ
+1621 DRELVQ
-1627 NRGETPDLKDM
+1627 NRGETPELKDM

-1646 PHKKDDIVGDIAFVE
+1646 PHKKEDIVGDIAYVE
-1661 KAQDETED
+1661 RTQDETEE
-1669 HLRRAREEHEN
+1669 HLRRAKQDHED

-1692 ERTHKCIDRAEL
+1692 EKTHKCIDRAEL

-1773 WIEVSEQLHDNKD
+1773 WIEVSEKLHDNKD

-1852 LNNRAQRLQDLN
+1852 LNNRAKRLQDLN

-1887 KLAIEG
+1887 KLAVEG

-1946 SFSNEIAS
+1946 SFANEIAS

-1972 QNPEIVRQLEQI
+1972 QNPELVRQLEQI

-1995 DDITKKCEG
+1995 DDITKKCEE
-2004 HVADHSQ
+2004 HVVDHGQ
-2011 YDELYDEASEWLK
+2011 YDEFYDEASEWLR
-2024 QQREKLREAQQP
+2024 QQREKLKEAQRP

-2047 ANINLLL
+2047 ANINLLM

-2065 NTSERADV
+2065 NTSEKADV
-2073 TMDNTSAD
+2073 TMDNTSSD
-2081 GKPIIID
+2081 GKPIIIE
-2088 QVESLRHEFELYLE
+2088 QVESLRHDFGLYQE
-2102 ELNAAKLK
+2102 ELNAAKQN
-2110 VEGQLEGMKPE
+2110 VEGQLEGMKRE
-2121 INRSKLSDRSI
+2121 INRSKLDRSLE
-2132 AIEQRLDENL
+2132 IEQRLDQNL

-2147 SSTYQYTQ
+2147 STYQYSQT
-2155 STKTVYGSQTIG
+2155 TKTVYGSQTIG
-2167 GSGGAGGAGGG
+2167 GAGGG
-2178 YGGIGQS
+2178 TAQGTGS
-2185 AGGGYG
+2185 GY
-2191 GTSQTSGIGIGQG
+2191 S
-2204 GGYGGISQSAGGG
+2204 GGISQSTGTGYSGITQGTGTG
-2217 YGGGTG
+2217 YGGGISQSTGTGYSGGISKGTG
-2223 SGYGVQTTSSTYS
+2223 SGYISQTTSTS
-2236 TSGAGGGGGVSTGVG
+2236 TSGAGGGGFGGGLGG
-2251 GSSSINQFLGGGSS
+2251 GSNINQFLGGGST
-2265 AVFDVSVSRVKTSS
+2265 AVFDMSISNAKSS
-2279 VTKDIGIQPSPSR
+2279 VTKDVGVQPSPGR
-2292 QRTSTSTETMTDDLR
+2292 QRISTSTETNTDDLR
-2307 KKVGDKVFQ
+2307 RKVGDKVFQ

>member
-1052 RNARTDQEGK
+1052 RNAR
-1062 GPGGYQISTNVTQV
+1062 
-1076 PGGHGGQGL
+1076 
-1085 DGVYGPK
+1085 
-1092 GYPGKGRQPPDY
+1092 GRQPPDY
-1104 NSVEGGYGIDGNQQ
+1104 NSVEGGYGIDGN
-1118 PQRYGALDRGGRYG
+1118 
-1132 GVPSRLSYQY
+1132 
-1142 PRGYRR
+1142 
-1148 PDKGYRYG
+1148 
-1156 GVPFNRTKQP
+1156 
-1166 VEDGKQGKGGGDAD
+1166 
-1180 AESSASDTPSDQQPP
+1180 
-1195 KEEKQEIVEPEAD
+1195 
-1208 TVTVAVE
+1208 
-1215 SSDTVPADYQTPVEQ
+1215 
-1230 KEQEN
+1230 
-1235 IVAEDNE
+1235 
-1242 SSATVP
+1242 
-1248 ASDQQPAEEEENEE
+1248 
-1262 KVEAEADCS
+1262 
-1271 VTDMPDT
+1271 
-1278 QQAAEEEENEEKVEA
+1278 
-1293 EADRNITDMP
+1293 
-1303 DKQQP
+1303 
-1308 QETGRPDKGAGY
+1308 
-1320 HGASSGDTPQQ
+1320 
-1331 LPDSTDSGGGGASDA
+1331 
-1346 TIFATVIPKVQPH
+1346 
-1359 AVSQDRWSD
+1359 
-1368 NFPTHKPPPYPG
+1368 
-1380 SAGIS
+1380 
-1385 HLGNVSSTS
+1385 
-1394 EYEPFSHP
+1394 
-1402 GRNSDR
+1402 
-1408 KDMHVRFAPD
+1408 
-1418 LETPT
+1418 
-1423 HPDKKYN
+1423 
-1430 LSGEPTNLE
+1430 
-1439 APITIVVS
+1439 
-1447 EKEGDAIVVSPD
+1447 
-1459 KSSWYKGYY
+1459 
-1468 MKISNPM
+1468 
-1475 DQNIS
+1475 
-1480 GMKGRG
+1480 
-1486 GEDDDRDR
+1486 
-1494 DRDGLQRSGDGAS
+1494 
-1507 QRGGGDGYGPGQ
+1507 
-1519 VVGGRDGYN
+1519 
-1528 GGVGGQINIHETI
+1528 
-1541 VINEYEQNVYQQGKG
+1541 QGKG

>member
-1 MALQMFT
+1 MFT
-8 PTSPRRVRLRR
+8 PTSPRRTRLRR
-19 SGSSSGRRRLEEL
+19 SSSGRRRLEDL
-32 FRTPRSSVERMD
+32 FRTPRSSVERME

-109 ELVPDKDTGTGVQ
+109 ELVPEKETETGVK

-164 GTPPKILDLMWAIVS
+164 GNPPKILDLMWAIVS

-239 KRKKSSRDQ
+239 KRKKSGRDQ
-248 SPGPNRKKSG
+248 SPGPSRKKSG

-395 RAGSARGTYGSSSGG
+395 RAGSATRGAYNSSSGG
-410 GGAYVSTSGGG
+410 GGTYSAGGGTYSGSGGG
-421 GAYSVGG
+421 GEI
-428 GDNPSVSVT
+428 PSVSVT
-437 EFQSTRT
+437 EFQSVKT

-452 NTQLSSYEQS
+452 NSQLSSYEQNP
-462 SQLAA
+462 QQVA

-508 SGQEM
+508 AEQEM
-513 QSASNHLDVQVGS
+513 QSASNHLDLQGAN
-526 FRGESAAGKGG
+526 FRGESAVVKGG
-537 RYSGEFSQQSS
+537 AYSAELGQQGS

-553 GGGYGGEYEQSS
+553 GGVYAAEYQQQS
-565 AQVFTYDNK
+565 ADQVFSFDK

-619 RRGGSTSKSGGAS
+619 RRDRSKSGGS
-632 PGEDEYSRGLGNIRG
+632 PGEDEYSRGLGNVRG

-652 EKEYPKDIMVY
+652 DKEYPKDIIVY

-685 DKLSTLSRQVDS
+685 DKLRALSRQVDS
-697 VFGSR
+697 VFGGR

-709 KSDLNDVQEEIT
+709 KSDLNDVQEDIT

-777 VQNHKEFFTTRNTM
+777 VQNHKEFFTTRNLM

-806 GLCLDNHDKSPLQTR
+806 GLCLNNHDKTPLQTR
-821 FDDIDSRFEDGM
+821 FEDIDSRFEDGM

-846 QENWRDFDKR
+846 HENWRDFDKR

-889 TFFKDVDSDM
+889 VSMPQLADPPLRHRYCQLLWENQPSINFDAVHIPVKEKTFFKDVDSDM

-940 PIALMKLKFRKSQ
+940 PIALMKLKFQKSQ
-953 DLYRETVD
+953 DLYGETV
-961 KANKETDREYE
+961 NKVEKESDREYE
-972 LLVNPSVDRDDLRH
+972 LLANPSVDRDDLLN
-986 THEGLYLR
+986 THDGQFHR

-999 IPTAER
+999 LATAEG
-1005 HVSDMENYSRELVQ
+1005 HVNDMEDYSKELVQ

-1025 SLVGPAK
+1025 SLVQPANN
-1032 DNREHFEG
+1032 NRQHYEG
-1040 VRKEQQVLWEKL
+1040 MKKEVFVLRDKIK
-1052 RNARTDQEGK
+1052 NSKTDQSSK
-1062 GPGGYQISTNVTQV
+1062 GPVGYQISTNVHQV
-1076 PGGHGGQGL
+1076 PGGKGYGT

-1092 GYPGKGRQPPDY
+1092 GYGKGRQPPDY
-1104 NSVEGGYGIDGNQQ
+1104 NSLDGDGGLNQQ
-1118 PQRYGALDRGGRYG
+1118 PQRYGALDRGARYG
-1132 GVPSRLSYQY
+1132 GVPSRLSYQ
-1142 PRGYRR
+1142 
-1148 PDKGYRYG
+1148 
-1156 GVPFNRTKQP
+1156 
-1166 VEDGKQGKGGGDAD
+1166 
-1180 AESSASDTPSDQQPP
+1180 
-1195 KEEKQEIVEPEAD
+1195 
-1208 TVTVAVE
+1208 
-1215 SSDTVPADYQTPVEQ
+1215 
-1230 KEQEN
+1230 
-1235 IVAEDNE
+1235 
-1242 SSATVP
+1242 
-1248 ASDQQPAEEEENEE
+1248 
-1262 KVEAEADCS
+1262 
-1271 VTDMPDT
+1271 
-1278 QQAAEEEENEEKVEA
+1278 
-1293 EADRNITDMP
+1293 
-1303 DKQQP
+1303 
-1308 QETGRPDKGAGY
+1308 
-1320 HGASSGDTPQQ
+1320 
-1331 LPDSTDSGGGGASDA
+1331 
-1346 TIFATVIPKVQPH
+1346 
-1359 AVSQDRWSD
+1359 
-1368 NFPTHKPPPYPG
+1368 
-1380 SAGIS
+1380 
-1385 HLGNVSSTS
+1385 
-1394 EYEPFSHP
+1394 
-1402 GRNSDR
+1402 
-1408 KDMHVRFAPD
+1408 
-1418 LETPT
+1418 
-1423 HPDKKYN
+1423 
-1430 LSGEPTNLE
+1430 
-1439 APITIVVS
+1439 
-1447 EKEGDAIVVSPD
+1447 
-1459 KSSWYKGYY
+1459 
-1468 MKISNPM
+1468 
-1475 DQNIS
+1475 IS

-1486 GEDDDRDR
+1486 GEDDDMPMR
-1494 DRDGLQRSGDGAS
+1494 DRDGQQRSGDGAA
-1507 QRGGGDGYGPGQ
+1507 QTGGGDGYGPGQ

-1528 GGVGGQINIHETI
+1528 GTGGGQQINIHETNV
-1541 VINEYEQNVYQQGKG
+1541 VINEYEQNTIIQQGKG
-1556 GGYGTGSWKTRPEE
+1556 GSGTGSWKTRPEE

-1609 NVKSRDHLFERL
+1609 NVRERDRLFERL
-1621 DRELKQ
+1621 DRELVQ
-1627 NRGETPDLKDM
+1627 NRGETPELKDM

-1646 PHKKDDIVGDIAFVE
+1646 PHKKEDIVGDIAYVE
-1661 KAQDETED
+1661 RTQDETEE
-1669 HLRRAREEHEN
+1669 HLRRAKQDHED

-1692 ERTHKCIDRAEL
+1692 EKTHKCIDRAEL

-1773 WIEVSEQLHDNKD
+1773 WIEVSEKLHDNKD

-1852 LNNRAQRLQDLN
+1852 LNNRAKRLQDLN

-1887 KLAIEG
+1887 KLAVEG

-1946 SFSNEIAS
+1946 SFANEIAS

-1972 QNPEIVRQLEQI
+1972 QNPELVRQLEQI

-1995 DDITKKCEG
+1995 DDITKKCEE
-2004 HVADHSQ
+2004 HVVDHGQ
-2011 YDELYDEASEWLK
+2011 YDEFYDEASEWLR
-2024 QQREKLREAQQP
+2024 QQREKLKEAQRP

-2047 ANINLLL
+2047 ANINLLM

-2065 NTSERADV
+2065 NTSEKADV
-2073 TMDNTSAD
+2073 TMDNTSSD
-2081 GKPIIID
+2081 GKPIIIE
-2088 QVESLRHEFELYLE
+2088 QVESLRHDFGLYQE
-2102 ELNAAKLK
+2102 ELNAAKQN
-2110 VEGQLEGMKPE
+2110 VEGQLEGMKRE
-2121 INRSKLSDRSI
+2121 INRSKLDRSLE
-2132 AIEQRLDENL
+2132 IEQRLDQNL

-2147 SSTYQYTQ
+2147 STYQYSQT
-2155 STKTVYGSQTIG
+2155 TKTVYGSQTIG
-2167 GSGGAGGAGGG
+2167 GAGGG
-2178 YGGIGQS
+2178 TAQGTGS
-2185 AGGGYG
+2185 GY
-2191 GTSQTSGIGIGQG
+2191 S
-2204 GGYGGISQSAGGG
+2204 GGISQSTGTGYSGITQGTGTG
-2217 YGGGTG
+2217 YGGGISQSTGTGYSGGISKGTG
-2223 SGYGVQTTSSTYS
+2223 SGYISQTTSTS
-2236 TSGAGGGGGVSTGVG
+2236 TSGAGGGGFGGGLGG
-2251 GSSSINQFLGGGSS
+2251 GSNINQFLGGGST
-2265 AVFDVSVSRVKTSS
+2265 AVFDMSISNAKSS
-2279 VTKDIGIQPSPSR
+2279 VTKDVGVQPSPGR
-2292 QRTSTSTETMTDDLR
+2292 QRISTSTETNTDDLR
-2307 KKVGDKVFQ
+2307 RKVGDKVFQ

>member
-1 MALQMFT
+1 MTLQMFT
-8 PTSPRRVRLRR
+8 PTFPRRVRLRR
-19 SGSSSGRRRLEEL
+19 SSSGRRRLEEL

-410 GGAYVSTSGGG
+410 GGAYVSTSSGG
-421 GAYSVGG
+421 GAYSVGGGG

-513 QSASNHLDVQVGS
+513 QSASNHLDVQAGS

-537 RYSGEFSQQSS
+537 RYSGEFGQQSS
-548 QQTSK
+548 QQT
-553 GGGYGGEYEQSS
+553 YEQQSS

-685 DKLSTLSRQVDS
+685 DKLRTLSRQVDS
-697 VFGSR
+697 VFGTR

-765 MVDSTSAKFNQR
+765 MVDSTSDKFNQR

-876 PLDIQIARHEMLV
+876 PLDIQIARHE

-1040 VRKEQQVLWEKL
+1040 VRKEQQILWEKL
-1052 RNARTDQEGK
+1052 RNARTDQQGK
-1062 GPGGYQISTNVTQV
+1062 GPGGYQISTNITQV
-1076 PGGHGGQGL
+1076 PGGHGGRDL

-1118 PQRYGALDRGGRYG
+1118 PQ
-1132 GVPSRLSYQY
+1132 
-1142 PRGYRR
+1142 
-1148 PDKGYRYG
+1148 
-1156 GVPFNRTKQP
+1156 
-1166 VEDGKQGKGGGDAD
+1166 
-1180 AESSASDTPSDQQPP
+1180 
-1195 KEEKQEIVEPEAD
+1195 EA
-1208 TVTVAVE
+1208 
-1215 SSDTVPADYQTPVEQ
+1215 
-1230 KEQEN
+1230 
-1235 IVAEDNE
+1235 
-1242 SSATVP
+1242 
-1248 ASDQQPAEEEENEE
+1248 
-1262 KVEAEADCS
+1262 
-1271 VTDMPDT
+1271 
-1278 QQAAEEEENEEKVEA
+1278 
-1293 EADRNITDMP
+1293 
-1303 DKQQP
+1303 
-1308 QETGRPDKGAGY
+1308 GRPDKGAGY

-1331 LPDSTDSGGGGASDA
+1331 
-1346 TIFATVIPKVQPH
+1346 
-1359 AVSQDRWSD
+1359 
-1368 NFPTHKPPPYPG
+1368 
-1380 SAGIS
+1380 
-1385 HLGNVSSTS
+1385 
-1394 EYEPFSHP
+1394 
-1402 GRNSDR
+1402 
-1408 KDMHVRFAPD
+1408 
-1418 LETPT
+1418 
-1423 HPDKKYN
+1423 
-1430 LSGEPTNLE
+1430 
-1439 APITIVVS
+1439 
-1447 EKEGDAIVVSPD
+1447 
-1459 KSSWYKGYY
+1459 
-1468 MKISNPM
+1468 
-1475 DQNIS
+1475 IS

-1494 DRDGLQRSGDGAS
+1494 DRDGQQRSGDGAS

-1528 GGVGGQINIHETI
+1528 GGGQINIHETI

-2065 NTSERADV
+2065 NTSEKADV

-2088 QVESLRHEFELYLE
+2088 QVESLRHEFQLYLE

-2167 GSGGAGGAGGG
+2167 GSGGAGGG
-2178 YGGIGQS
+2178 YGGIGQ
-2185 AGGGYG
+2185 
-2191 GTSQTSGIGIGQG
+2191 TSGSGIGQASG
-2204 GGYGGISQSAGGG
+2204 GGYGGISQSTGGGYSGISQTAGGG

-2251 GSSSINQFLGGGSS
+2251 GGSSINQFLGGGSS

>member
-1 MALQMFT
+1 MFT
-8 PTSPRRVRLRR
+8 PTSPRRTRLRR
-19 SGSSSGRRRLEEL
+19 SSSGRRRLEDL
-32 FRTPRSSVERMD
+32 FRTPRSSVERME

-109 ELVPDKDTGTGVQ
+109 EL

-164 GTPPKILDLMWAIVS
+164 GNPPKILDLMWAIVS

-239 KRKKSSRDQ
+239 KRKKSGRDQ
-248 SPGPNRKKSG
+248 SPGPSRKKSG

-395 RAGSARGTYGSSSGG
+395 RAGSATRGAYNSSSGG
-410 GGAYVSTSGGG
+410 GGTYSAGGGTYSGSGGG
-421 GAYSVGG
+421 GEI
-428 GDNPSVSVT
+428 PSVSVT
-437 EFQSTRT
+437 EFQSVKT

-452 NTQLSSYEQS
+452 NSQLSSYEQNP
-462 SQLAA
+462 QQVA
-467 EDSYRTSDVT
+467 EDSYRTSD
-477 SDSLY
+477 
-482 DDVMN
+482 
-487 EVGAGGTFS
+487 VGAGGTFS

-508 SGQEM
+508 AEQEM
-513 QSASNHLDVQVGS
+513 QSASNHLDLQGAN
-526 FRGESAAGKGG
+526 FRGESAVVKGG
-537 RYSGEFSQQSS
+537 AYSAELGQQGS

-553 GGGYGGEYEQSS
+553 GGVYAAEYQQQS
-565 AQVFTYDNK
+565 ADQVFSFDK

-619 RRGGSTSKSGGAS
+619 RRDRSKSGGS
-632 PGEDEYSRGLGNIRG
+632 PGEDEYSRGLGNVRG

-652 EKEYPKDIMVY
+652 DKEYPKDIIVY

-672 DLETLDTEAGKQE
+672 DLETLDTEAGKLE
-685 DKLSTLSRQVDS
+685 DKLRALSRQVDS
-697 VFGSR
+697 VFGGR

-709 KSDLNDVQEEIT
+709 KSDLNDVQEDIT

-777 VQNHKEFFTTRNTM
+777 VQNHKEFFTTRNLM

-806 GLCLDNHDKSPLQTR
+806 GLCLNNHDKTPLQTR
-821 FDDIDSRFEDGM
+821 FEDIDSRFEDGM

-846 QENWRDFDKR
+846 HENWRDFDKR

-876 PLDIQIARHEMLV
+876 PLDIQIARHE

-940 PIALMKLKFRKSQ
+940 PIALMKLKFQKSQ
-953 DLYRETVD
+953 DLYGETV
-961 KANKETDREYE
+961 NKVEKESDREYE
-972 LLVNPSVDRDDLRH
+972 LLANPSVDRDDLLN
-986 THEGLYLR
+986 THDGQFHR

-999 IPTAER
+999 LATAEG
-1005 HVSDMENYSRELVQ
+1005 HVNDMEDYSKELVQ

-1025 SLVGPAK
+1025 SLVQPANN
-1032 DNREHFEG
+1032 NRQHYEG
-1040 VRKEQQVLWEKL
+1040 MKKEVFVLRDKI
-1052 RNARTDQEGK
+1052 K
-1062 GPGGYQISTNVTQV
+1062 
-1076 PGGHGGQGL
+1076 
-1085 DGVYGPK
+1085 
-1092 GYPGKGRQPPDY
+1092 
-1104 NSVEGGYGIDGNQQ
+1104 NS
-1118 PQRYGALDRGGRYG
+1118 
-1132 GVPSRLSYQY
+1132 
-1142 PRGYRR
+1142 
-1148 PDKGYRYG
+1148 K
-1156 GVPFNRTKQP
+1156 
-1166 VEDGKQGKGGGDAD
+1166 GKGG
-1180 AESSASDTPSDQQPP
+1180 S
-1195 KEEKQEIVEPEAD
+1195 
-1208 TVTVAVE
+1208 
-1215 SSDTVPADYQTPVEQ
+1215 
-1230 KEQEN
+1230 
-1235 IVAEDNE
+1235 
-1242 SSATVP
+1242 
-1248 ASDQQPAEEEENEE
+1248 
-1262 KVEAEADCS
+1262 
-1271 VTDMPDT
+1271 
-1278 QQAAEEEENEEKVEA
+1278 
-1293 EADRNITDMP
+1293 
-1303 DKQQP
+1303 
-1308 QETGRPDKGAGY
+1308 
-1320 HGASSGDTPQQ
+1320 
-1331 LPDSTDSGGGGASDA
+1331 
-1346 TIFATVIPKVQPH
+1346 
-1359 AVSQDRWSD
+1359 
-1368 NFPTHKPPPYPG
+1368 
-1380 SAGIS
+1380 
-1385 HLGNVSSTS
+1385 
-1394 EYEPFSHP
+1394 
-1402 GRNSDR
+1402 
-1408 KDMHVRFAPD
+1408 
-1418 LETPT
+1418 
-1423 HPDKKYN
+1423 
-1430 LSGEPTNLE
+1430 
-1439 APITIVVS
+1439 
-1447 EKEGDAIVVSPD
+1447 
-1459 KSSWYKGYY
+1459 
-1468 MKISNPM
+1468 
-1475 DQNIS
+1475 
-1480 GMKGRG
+1480 
-1486 GEDDDRDR
+1486 
-1494 DRDGLQRSGDGAS
+1494 
-1507 QRGGGDGYGPGQ
+1507 
-1519 VVGGRDGYN
+1519 
-1528 GGVGGQINIHETI
+1528 
-1541 VINEYEQNVYQQGKG
+1541 
-1556 GGYGTGSWKTRPEE
+1556 GTGSWKTRPEE

-1609 NVKSRDHLFERL
+1609 NVRERDRLFERL
-1621 DRELKQ
+1621 DRELVQ
-1627 NRGETPDLKDM
+1627 NRGETPELKDM

-1646 PHKKDDIVGDIAFVE
+1646 PHKKEDIVGDIAYVE
-1661 KAQDETED
+1661 RTQDETEE
-1669 HLRRAREEHEN
+1669 HLRRAKQDHED

-1692 ERTHKCIDRAEL
+1692 EKTHKCIDRAEL

-1723 HENAEGELSNNMPK
+1723 HENAEGELANNMPK

-1773 WIEVSEQLHDNKD
+1773 WIEVSEKLHDNKD

-1852 LNNRAQRLQDLN
+1852 LNNRAKRLQDLN

-1887 KLAIEG
+1887 KLAVEG

-1946 SFSNEIAS
+1946 SFANEIAS

-1972 QNPEIVRQLEQI
+1972 QNPELVRQLEQI

-2004 HVADHSQ
+2004 HVVDHGQ
-2011 YDELYDEASEWLK
+2011 YDEFYDEASEWLR
-2024 QQREKLREAQQP
+2024 QQREKLKEAQRP

-2047 ANINLLL
+2047 ANINLLM

-2065 NTSERADV
+2065 NTSEKADV
-2073 TMDNTSAD
+2073 TMDNTSSD
-2081 GKPIIID
+2081 GKPIIIE
-2088 QVESLRHEFELYLE
+2088 QVESLRHDFGLYQE
-2102 ELNAAKLK
+2102 ELNAAKQN
-2110 VEGQLEGMKPE
+2110 VEGQLE
-2121 INRSKLSDRSI
+2121 
-2132 AIEQRLDENL
+2132 RLDQNL

-2147 SSTYQYTQ
+2147 STYQYSQT
-2155 STKTVYGSQTIG
+2155 TKTVYGSQTIG
-2167 GSGGAGGAGGG
+2167 GAGGG
-2178 YGGIGQS
+2178 TAQGTGS
-2185 AGGGYG
+2185 GY
-2191 GTSQTSGIGIGQG
+2191 S
-2204 GGYGGISQSAGGG
+2204 GGISQSTGTGYSGITQGTGTG
-2217 YGGGTG
+2217 YGGGISQSTGTGYSGGISKGTG
-2223 SGYGVQTTSSTYS
+2223 SGYISQTTSTS
-2236 TSGAGGGGGVSTGVG
+2236 TSTSTGGGGFGGGLGG
-2251 GSSSINQFLGGGSS
+2251 GSNINQFLGGGST
-2265 AVFDVSVSRVKTSS
+2265 AVFDMSISNAKSS
-2279 VTKDIGIQPSPSR
+2279 VTKDVGVQPSPGR
-2292 QRTSTSTETMTDDLR
+2292 QRISTSTETNTDDLR
-2307 KKVGDKVFQ
+2307 RKVGDKVFQ

>member
-1 MALQMFT
+1 MAVEIFWT

-19 SGSSSGRRRLEEL
+19 SSSSKRRLEDL
-32 FRTPRSSVERMD
+32 FRTPRTSVERMD

-109 ELVPDKDTGTGVQ
+109 EL

-192 TVSGLNASMGD
+192 TVSGLNASMAE

-239 KRKKSSRDQ
+239 KRKKGRDQ
-248 SPGPNRKKSG
+248 SPGPTRKKSG

-268 LKWSQ
+268 LKWAQ

-339 DSEDVDVD
+339 DSEDMDVE

-359 LFAQAFPQ
+359 LYAQAFPQ

-395 RAGSARGTYGSSSGG
+395 RAGSARGAYNSTSSGG
-410 GGAYVSTSGGG
+410 GQYISGVGAGEV
-421 GAYSVGG
+421 
-428 GDNPSVSVT
+428 PSVSVT
-437 EFQSTRT
+437 EFQSVKT
-444 TEVTSYEQ
+444 TEVTTYEQ
-452 NTQLSSYEQS
+452 NTQLSSYEQNA
-462 SQLAA
+462 QLVT

-496 GQRFKTDVVMNG
+496 GQRFTGVMNG
-508 SGQEM
+508 AAQDMHGDVAGDLT
-513 QSASNHLDVQVGS
+513 QSASASHAMAV
-526 FRGESAAGKGG
+526 KGG
-537 RYSGEFSQQSS
+537 AYEYGQQTS
-548 QQTSK
+548 QQTAK
-553 GGGYGGEYEQSS
+553 GGVGVDYGQQSYRQQTS
-565 AQVFTYDNK
+565 DQMFTFDSSR
-574 GGQSQSTSVR
+574 GPGQSQSTSVR
-584 SSALMEDGS
+584 SSALMDDGS

-619 RRGGSTSKSGGAS
+619 RRSAKGSTGGGEG
-632 PGEDEYSRGLGNIRG
+632 PGKDEYSRGLGNIRG

-652 EKEYPKDIMVY
+652 DKEYPKDIIVY

-685 DKLSTLSRQVDS
+685 DKLQVLSRQV
-697 VFGSR
+697 GSMS
-702 GDEARVA
+702 GDEAAAAR
-709 KSDLNDVQEEIT
+709 SDLNDVQEEIT

-777 VQNHKEFFTTRNTM
+777 VQNHKEFFTTRNLM

-806 GLCLDNHDKSPLQTR
+806 GLCLHNHDKTPLQTR
-821 FDDIDSRFEDGM
+821 FEDIDSRFEDGM

-876 PLDIQIARHEMLV
+876 PLDIQIARHE

-925 MGRIENKWKDVMYQA
+925 MGKIENKWKDVMYQA

-953 DLYRETVD
+953 DLYDETINKLEKESNREL
-961 KANKETDREYE
+961 E
-972 LLVNPSVDRDDLRH
+972 LLANPSVDREDLWN
-986 THEGLYLR
+986 THEGLYHR

-999 IPTAER
+999 LPTAER
-1005 HVSDMENYSRELVQ
+1005 HVSDMENYSKELVQ

-1032 DNREHFEG
+1032 DHRQHFEN
-1040 VRKEQQVLWEKL
+1040 VKREERVLCDKL
-1052 RNARTDQEGK
+1052 KNARVSG
-1062 GPGGYQISTNVTQV
+1062 
-1076 PGGHGGQGL
+1076 GGQGQFP
-1085 DGVYGPK
+1085 DGING
-1092 GYPGKGRQPPDY
+1092 
-1104 NSVEGGYGIDGNQQ
+1104 
-1118 PQRYGALDRGGRYG
+1118 
-1132 GVPSRLSYQY
+1132 
-1142 PRGYRR
+1142 
-1148 PDKGYRYG
+1148 
-1156 GVPFNRTKQP
+1156 
-1166 VEDGKQGKGGGDAD
+1166 
-1180 AESSASDTPSDQQPP
+1180 
-1195 KEEKQEIVEPEAD
+1195 
-1208 TVTVAVE
+1208 
-1215 SSDTVPADYQTPVEQ
+1215 
-1230 KEQEN
+1230 
-1235 IVAEDNE
+1235 
-1242 SSATVP
+1242 
-1248 ASDQQPAEEEENEE
+1248 
-1262 KVEAEADCS
+1262 
-1271 VTDMPDT
+1271 
-1278 QQAAEEEENEEKVEA
+1278 
-1293 EADRNITDMP
+1293 
-1303 DKQQP
+1303 
-1308 QETGRPDKGAGY
+1308 
-1320 HGASSGDTPQQ
+1320 
-1331 LPDSTDSGGGGASDA
+1331 SGGG
-1346 TIFATVIPKVQPH
+1346 Q
-1359 AVSQDRWSD
+1359 
-1368 NFPTHKPPPYPG
+1368 
-1380 SAGIS
+1380 
-1385 HLGNVSSTS
+1385 
-1394 EYEPFSHP
+1394 
-1402 GRNSDR
+1402 
-1408 KDMHVRFAPD
+1408 
-1418 LETPT
+1418 
-1423 HPDKKYN
+1423 
-1430 LSGEPTNLE
+1430 
-1439 APITIVVS
+1439 
-1447 EKEGDAIVVSPD
+1447 
-1459 KSSWYKGYY
+1459 
-1468 MKISNPM
+1468 
-1475 DQNIS
+1475 
-1480 GMKGRG
+1480 
-1486 GEDDDRDR
+1486 
-1494 DRDGLQRSGDGAS
+1494 
-1507 QRGGGDGYGPGQ
+1507 
-1519 VVGGRDGYN
+1519 
-1528 GGVGGQINIHETI
+1528 QINIHETTNII
-1541 VINEYEQNVYQQGKG
+1541 VNEQHTLYPQGKG
-1556 GGYGTGSWKTRPEE
+1556 GGQGSWKTRPEE

-1582 KKEAMLQECTQID
+1582 KKEAMLQECTNID
-1595 DTLDGEEQLEITPP
+1595 DTLDGEEQWEITPN
-1609 NVKSRDHLFERL
+1609 NVRERDRLFERL
-1621 DRELKQ
+1621 ERDLQ
-1627 NRGETPDLKDM
+1627 HNRGETPELKTM

-1646 PHKKDDIVGDIAFVE
+1646 PHKKEDIVGDIAYVE
-1661 KAQDETED
+1661 RTQDETEE
-1669 HLRRAREEHEN
+1669 HLRRARQEHED
-1680 LLTRVNDFYECK
+1680 LLTRINEFYECK

-1723 HENAEGELSNNMPK
+1723 HENAESELSNNMPK

-1808 FNGPVEDLRKKLYS
+1808 FNGPVEDLRKRLYT

-1852 LNNRAQRLQDLN
+1852 LNNRAKRLQELN

-1870 LVERLVQ
+1870 LVERMVQ

-1887 KLAIEG
+1887 KLAVEG

-1923 LLKAQ
+1923 LLSAQ

-1984 NDRYSALKIEC
+1984 NARYSALKIEC
-1995 DDITKKCEG
+1995 DNITKKCEG
-2004 HVADHSQ
+2004 HVTDHAQ
-2011 YDELYDEASEWLK
+2011 YDELYEEASEWLR
-2024 QQREKLREAQQP
+2024 QQREKLKEAQRP
-2036 TTDWKELEEHH
+2036 TTDWKELEENH

-2065 NTSERADV
+2065 NTSEKADV

-2081 GKPIIID
+2081 GKPIIIE
-2088 QVESLRHEFELYLE
+2088 QVESLRHDFQLYQE

-2121 INRSKLSDRSI
+2121 INRSKLDASL
-2132 AIEQRLDENL
+2132 AIEQRLDQNL
-2142 SQQSI
+2142 SQQTI
-2147 SSTYQYTQ
+2147 STYQYTE
-2155 STKTVYGSQTIG
+2155 SSKTVYGSQTIG
-2167 GSGGAGGAGGG
+2167 GTGGTYGGTAQGTGGG
-2178 YGGIGQS
+2178 YGGIGQ
-2185 AGGGYG
+2185 
-2191 GTSQTSGIGIGQG
+2191 
-2204 GGYGGISQSAGGG
+2204 
-2217 YGGGTG
+2217 GTG
-2223 SGYGVQTTSSTYS
+2223 SGYGGIGQGTGTGYGGITQSTGSGYGGIGQSSSGGYISQTTS
-2236 TSGAGGGGGVSTGVG
+2236 TSGAGGSAGGLGGG
-2251 GSSSINQFLGGGSS
+2251 SSINQFLGGGSGHG
-2265 AVFDVSVSRVKTSS
+2265 VFDIAVSS
-2279 VTKDIGIQPSPSR
+2279 VKKSTVTKEVGVQPSPSR

-2354 YYE
+2354 YWE

>member
-1 MALQMFT
+1 MTLQMFT
-8 PTSPRRVRLRR
+8 PTFPRRVRLRR
-19 SGSSSGRRRLEEL
+19 SSSGRRRLEEL

-410 GGAYVSTSGGG
+410 GGAYVSTSSGG
-421 GAYSVGG
+421 GAYSVGGGG

-513 QSASNHLDVQVGS
+513 QSASNHLDVQAGS

-537 RYSGEFSQQSS
+537 RYSGEFGQQSS
-548 QQTSK
+548 QQT
-553 GGGYGGEYEQSS
+553 YEQQSS

-685 DKLSTLSRQVDS
+685 DKLRTLSRQVDS
-697 VFGSR
+697 VFGTR

-765 MVDSTSAKFNQR
+765 MVDSTSDKFNQR

-876 PLDIQIARHEMLV
+876 PLDIQIARHE

-1040 VRKEQQVLWEKL
+1040 VRKEQQILWEKL
-1052 RNARTDQEGK
+1052 RNARTDQQGK
-1062 GPGGYQISTNVTQV
+1062 GPGGYQISTNITQ
-1076 PGGHGGQGL
+1076 
-1085 DGVYGPK
+1085 
-1092 GYPGKGRQPPDY
+1092 
-1104 NSVEGGYGIDGNQQ
+1104 
-1118 PQRYGALDRGGRYG
+1118 
-1132 GVPSRLSYQY
+1132 
-1142 PRGYRR
+1142 
-1148 PDKGYRYG
+1148 
-1156 GVPFNRTKQP
+1156 
-1166 VEDGKQGKGGGDAD
+1166 
-1180 AESSASDTPSDQQPP
+1180 
-1195 KEEKQEIVEPEAD
+1195 
-1208 TVTVAVE
+1208 
-1215 SSDTVPADYQTPVEQ
+1215 
-1230 KEQEN
+1230 
-1235 IVAEDNE
+1235 
-1242 SSATVP
+1242 
-1248 ASDQQPAEEEENEE
+1248 
-1262 KVEAEADCS
+1262 
-1271 VTDMPDT
+1271 
-1278 QQAAEEEENEEKVEA
+1278 
-1293 EADRNITDMP
+1293 
-1303 DKQQP
+1303 
-1308 QETGRPDKGAGY
+1308 
-1320 HGASSGDTPQQ
+1320 
-1331 LPDSTDSGGGGASDA
+1331 
-1346 TIFATVIPKVQPH
+1346 
-1359 AVSQDRWSD
+1359 
-1368 NFPTHKPPPYPG
+1368 
-1380 SAGIS
+1380 
-1385 HLGNVSSTS
+1385 
-1394 EYEPFSHP
+1394 
-1402 GRNSDR
+1402 
-1408 KDMHVRFAPD
+1408 
-1418 LETPT
+1418 
-1423 HPDKKYN
+1423 
-1430 LSGEPTNLE
+1430 
-1439 APITIVVS
+1439 
-1447 EKEGDAIVVSPD
+1447 
-1459 KSSWYKGYY
+1459 
-1468 MKISNPM
+1468 
-1475 DQNIS
+1475 IS

-1494 DRDGLQRSGDGAS
+1494 DRDGQQRSGDGAS

-1528 GGVGGQINIHETI
+1528 GGGQINIHETI

-2065 NTSERADV
+2065 NTSEKADV

-2088 QVESLRHEFELYLE
+2088 QVESLRHEFQLYLE

-2167 GSGGAGGAGGG
+2167 GSGGAGGG
-2178 YGGIGQS
+2178 YGGIGQ
-2185 AGGGYG
+2185 
-2191 GTSQTSGIGIGQG
+2191 TSGSGIGQASG
-2204 GGYGGISQSAGGG
+2204 GGYGGISQSTGGGYSGISQTAGGG

-2251 GSSSINQFLGGGSS
+2251 GGSSINQFLGGGSS

>member
-1180 AESSASDTPSDQQPP
+1180 AESSASDTPSDQQP
-1195 KEEKQEIVEPEAD
+1195 
-1208 TVTVAVE
+1208 
-1215 SSDTVPADYQTPVEQ
+1215 
-1230 KEQEN
+1230 
-1235 IVAEDNE
+1235 
-1242 SSATVP
+1242 
-1248 ASDQQPAEEEENEE
+1248 
-1262 KVEAEADCS
+1262 
-1271 VTDMPDT
+1271 
-1278 QQAAEEEENEEKVEA
+1278 
-1293 EADRNITDMP
+1293 
-1303 DKQQP
+1303 

-1320 HGASSGDTPQQ
+1320 HGASSGDTPQ
-1331 LPDSTDSGGGGASDA
+1331 
-1346 TIFATVIPKVQPH
+1346 
-1359 AVSQDRWSD
+1359 
-1368 NFPTHKPPPYPG
+1368 
-1380 SAGIS
+1380 
-1385 HLGNVSSTS
+1385 
-1394 EYEPFSHP
+1394 
-1402 GRNSDR
+1402 
-1408 KDMHVRFAPD
+1408 
-1418 LETPT
+1418 
-1423 HPDKKYN
+1423 
-1430 LSGEPTNLE
+1430 
-1439 APITIVVS
+1439 
-1447 EKEGDAIVVSPD
+1447 
-1459 KSSWYKGYY
+1459 
-1468 MKISNPM
+1468 
-1475 DQNIS
+1475 
-1480 GMKGRG
+1480 
-1486 GEDDDRDR
+1486 
-1494 DRDGLQRSGDGAS
+1494 

>member
-1 MALQMFT
+1 MVNHNNLEVVLREQYKQQQMRGKLIYTVWTHSLQGDNQGT
-8 PTSPRRVRLRR
+8 
-19 SGSSSGRRRLEEL
+19 
-32 FRTPRSSVERMD
+32 SVERMD

-109 ELVPDKDTGTGVQ
+109 ELVPDKETGTGVQ

-192 TVSGLNASMGD
+192 TVSGLNASMAE

-239 KRKKSSRDQ
+239 KRKKGRDQ
-248 SPGPNRKKSG
+248 SPGPTRKKSG

-268 LKWSQ
+268 LKWAQ

-339 DSEDVDVD
+339 DSEDMDVE

-359 LFAQAFPQ
+359 LYAQAFPQ

-395 RAGSARGTYGSSSGG
+395 RAGSARGAYNSTSSGG
-410 GGAYVSTSGGG
+410 GQYISGVGAGEV
-421 GAYSVGG
+421 
-428 GDNPSVSVT
+428 PSVSVT
-437 EFQSTRT
+437 EFQSVKT
-444 TEVTSYEQ
+444 TEVTTYEQ
-452 NTQLSSYEQS
+452 NTQLSSYEQNA
-462 SQLAA
+462 QLVT

-496 GQRFKTDVVMNG
+496 GQRFTGVMNG
-508 SGQEM
+508 AAQDMHGDVAGDLT
-513 QSASNHLDVQVGS
+513 QSATTGHAMAV
-526 FRGESAAGKGG
+526 KGG
-537 RYSGEFSQQSS
+537 AYEYGQQTS
-548 QQTSK
+548 QQTAK
-553 GGGYGGEYEQSS
+553 GGVGVDYGQQSYRQQTS
-565 AQVFTYDNK
+565 DHMFTFDS
-574 GGQSQSTSVR
+574 GRGPGQSQSTSVR

-619 RRGGSTSKSGGAS
+619 RRSAKGSTGGGEG
-632 PGEDEYSRGLGNIRG
+632 PGKDEYSRGLGNIRG

-652 EKEYPKDIMVY
+652 DKEYPKDIIVY

-672 DLETLDTEAGKQE
+672 DLETLDTEAGKHE
-685 DKLSTLSRQVDS
+685 DKLQVLSRQV
-697 VFGSR
+697 GSMS
-702 GDEARVA
+702 GDEAAAAR
-709 KSDLNDVQEEIT
+709 SDLNDVQEEIT

-777 VQNHKEFFTTRNTM
+777 VQNHKEFFTTRNVM

-806 GLCLDNHDKSPLQTR
+806 GLCLDNHDKTPLQTR
-821 FDDIDSRFEDGM
+821 FEDIDSRFEDGM

-876 PLDIQIARHEMLV
+876 PLDIQIARHE

-925 MGRIENKWKDVMYQA
+925 MGKIENKWKDVMYQA

-953 DLYRETVD
+953 DLYDETINKMEKESNREL
-961 KANKETDREYE
+961 E
-972 LLVNPSVDRDDLRH
+972 LLANPSVDREDLWN
-986 THEGLYLR
+986 THEGLYHR

-999 IPTAER
+999 LPTAER
-1005 HVSDMENYSRELVQ
+1005 HVSDMENYSKELVQ

-1032 DNREHFEG
+1032 DHRQHFEN
-1040 VRKEQQVLWEKL
+1040 VKREERVLCDKL
-1052 RNARTDQEGK
+1052 KNAR
-1062 GPGGYQISTNVTQV
+1062 
-1076 PGGHGGQGL
+1076 
-1085 DGVYGPK
+1085 
-1092 GYPGKGRQPPDY
+1092 
-1104 NSVEGGYGIDGNQQ
+1104 Q
-1118 PQRYGALDRGGRYG
+1118 PQRYGALDRGAKYG
-1132 GVPSRLSYQY
+1132 AAPSRLSYQY

-1156 GVPFNRTKQP
+1156 GVPFHRSKQYP
-1166 VEDGKQGKGGGDAD
+1166 VEGEKQGKGGGDAD
-1180 AESSASDTPSDQQPP
+1180 AESSASDTPSDQLP
-1195 KEEKQEIVEPEAD
+1195 KEEKQGKVEPKVVS
-1208 TVTVAVE
+1208 VTDDSE
-1215 SSDTVPADYQTPVEQ
+1215 RSDTVPANDQQPIPEEKQEKVEAVATESSASVPPSNQTPVEQ
-1230 KEQEN
+1230 KDQET
-1235 IVAEDNE
+1235 AEDTE
-1242 SSATVP
+1242 SSAAVP
-1248 ASDQQPAEEEENEE
+1248 ASDQQPAGEEEKQET
-1262 KVEAEADCS
+1262 VEAEADS
-1271 VTDMPDT
+1271 
-1278 QQAAEEEENEEKVEA
+1278 
-1293 EADRNITDMP
+1293 ITDN
-1303 DKQQP
+1303 QQTK
-1308 QETGRPDKGAGY
+1308 EAVRPDKGAGY
-1320 HGASSGDTPQQ
+1320 HGAPSGDSTQQ
-1331 LPDSTDSGGGGASDA
+1331 LPDTTDSGGGGANGASDA
-1346 TIFATVIPKVQPH
+1346 TIFATVIPKVQ
-1359 AVSQDRWSD
+1359 
-1368 NFPTHKPPPYPG
+1368 
-1380 SAGIS
+1380 
-1385 HLGNVSSTS
+1385 
-1394 EYEPFSHP
+1394 
-1402 GRNSDR
+1402 
-1408 KDMHVRFAPD
+1408 
-1418 LETPT
+1418 
-1423 HPDKKYN
+1423 
-1430 LSGEPTNLE
+1430 
-1439 APITIVVS
+1439 
-1447 EKEGDAIVVSPD
+1447 
-1459 KSSWYKGYY
+1459 
-1468 MKISNPM
+1468 
-1475 DQNIS
+1475 IS

-1486 GEDDDRDR
+1486 SGEDELPMR
-1494 DRDGLQRSGDGAS
+1494 DRDGQQRSGDGAS
-1507 QRGGGDGYGPGQ
+1507 QVSGGGQGQ
-1519 VVGGRDGYN
+1519 ISDRNGSGGGQ
-1528 GGVGGQINIHETI
+1528 QINIHETTNII
-1541 VINEYEQNVYQQGKG
+1541 VNEQHTLYQQGKG
-1556 GGYGTGSWKTRPEE
+1556 GGLGSWKTRPEE

-1582 KKEAMLQECTQID
+1582 KKEAMLQECTNID
-1595 DTLDGEEQLEITPP
+1595 DTLDGEEQWEITPN
-1609 NVKSRDHLFERL
+1609 NVRERDRLFERL
-1621 DRELKQ
+1621 ERDLQ
-1627 NRGETPDLKDM
+1627 HNRGETPELKTM

-1646 PHKKDDIVGDIAFVE
+1646 PHKKEDIVGDIAYVE
-1661 KAQDETED
+1661 RTQDETEE
-1669 HLRRAREEHEN
+1669 HLRRARQEHED
-1680 LLTRVNDFYECK
+1680 LLTRINEFYECK

-1723 HENAEGELSNNMPK
+1723 HENAESELSNNMPK

-1808 FNGPVEDLRKKLYS
+1808 FNGPVEDLRKRLYT

-1852 LNNRAQRLQDLN
+1852 LNNRAKRLQELN

-1870 LVERLVQ
+1870 LVERMVQ

-1887 KLAIEG
+1887 KLAVEG

-1923 LLKAQ
+1923 LLSAQ

-1984 NDRYSALKIEC
+1984 NARYSALKIEC
-1995 DDITKKCEG
+1995 DNITKKCEG
-2004 HVADHSQ
+2004 HVTDHAQ
-2011 YDELYDEASEWLK
+2011 YDELYEEASEWLR
-2024 QQREKLREAQQP
+2024 QQREKLKEAQRP
-2036 TTDWKELEEHH
+2036 TTDWKELEENH

-2065 NTSERADV
+2065 NTSEKADV

-2081 GKPIIID
+2081 GKPIIIE
-2088 QVESLRHEFELYLE
+2088 QVESLRHDFQLYQE

-2121 INRSKLSDRSI
+2121 INRSKLDASL
-2132 AIEQRLDENL
+2132 AIEQRLDQNL
-2142 SQQSI
+2142 SQQTI
-2147 SSTYQYTQ
+2147 STYQYTE
-2155 STKTVYGSQTIG
+2155 SSKTVYGSQTIG
-2167 GSGGAGGAGGG
+2167 GTGGTYGGTAQGTGGG
-2178 YGGIGQS
+2178 YGGIGQ
-2185 AGGGYG
+2185 
-2191 GTSQTSGIGIGQG
+2191 
-2204 GGYGGISQSAGGG
+2204 
-2217 YGGGTG
+2217 GTG
-2223 SGYGVQTTSSTYS
+2223 SGYGGIGQGTGTGYGGIGQGTGSGYGGIGQSSSGGYISQTTS
-2236 TSGAGGGGGVSTGVG
+2236 TSGAGGSAGGLGGG
-2251 GSSSINQFLGGGSS
+2251 SSINQFLGGGSGHG
-2265 AVFDVSVSRVKTSS
+2265 VFDIAVSS
-2279 VTKDIGIQPSPSR
+2279 VKKSTVTKEVGVQPSPSR

-2354 YYE
+2354 YWE

>member
-1 MALQMFT
+1 MFT
-8 PTSPRRVRLRR
+8 PTSPRRTRLRR
-19 SGSSSGRRRLEEL
+19 SSSGRRRLEDL
-32 FRTPRSSVERMD
+32 FRTPRSSVERME

-109 ELVPDKDTGTGVQ
+109 ELVPEKETETGVK

-164 GTPPKILDLMWAIVS
+164 GNPPKILDLMWAIVS

-239 KRKKSSRDQ
+239 KRKKSGRDQ
-248 SPGPNRKKSG
+248 SPGPSRKKSG

-395 RAGSARGTYGSSSGG
+395 RAGSATRGAYNSSSGG
-410 GGAYVSTSGGG
+410 GGTYSAGGGTYSGSGGG
-421 GAYSVGG
+421 GEI
-428 GDNPSVSVT
+428 PSVSVT
-437 EFQSTRT
+437 EFQSVKT

-452 NTQLSSYEQS
+452 NSQLSSYEQNP
-462 SQLAA
+462 QQVA

-508 SGQEM
+508 AEQEM
-513 QSASNHLDVQVGS
+513 QSASNHLDLQGAN
-526 FRGESAAGKGG
+526 FRGESAVVKGG
-537 RYSGEFSQQSS
+537 AYSAELGQQGS

-553 GGGYGGEYEQSS
+553 GGVYAAEYQQQS
-565 AQVFTYDNK
+565 ADQVFSFDK

-619 RRGGSTSKSGGAS
+619 RRDRSKSGGS
-632 PGEDEYSRGLGNIRG
+632 PGEDEYSRGLGNVRG

-652 EKEYPKDIMVY
+652 DKEYPKDIIVY

-685 DKLSTLSRQVDS
+685 DKLRALSRQVDS
-697 VFGSR
+697 VFGGR

-709 KSDLNDVQEEIT
+709 KSDLNDVQEDIT

-777 VQNHKEFFTTRNTM
+777 VQNHKEFFTTRNLM

-806 GLCLDNHDKSPLQTR
+806 GLCLNNHDKTPLQTR
-821 FDDIDSRFEDGM
+821 FEDIDSRFEDGM

-846 QENWRDFDKR
+846 HENWRDFDKR

-889 TFFKDVDSDM
+889 VSMPQLADPPLRHRYCQLLWENQPSINFDAVHIPVKEKTFFKDVDSDM

-940 PIALMKLKFRKSQ
+940 PIALMKLKFQKSQ
-953 DLYRETVD
+953 DLYGETV
-961 KANKETDREYE
+961 NKVEKESDREYE
-972 LLVNPSVDRDDLRH
+972 LLANPSVDRDDLLN
-986 THEGLYLR
+986 THDGQFHR

-999 IPTAER
+999 LATAEG
-1005 HVSDMENYSRELVQ
+1005 HVNDMEDYSKELVQ

-1025 SLVGPAK
+1025 SLVQPANN
-1032 DNREHFEG
+1032 NRQHYEG
-1040 VRKEQQVLWEKL
+1040 MKKEVFVLRDKI
-1052 RNARTDQEGK
+1052 K
-1062 GPGGYQISTNVTQV
+1062 
-1076 PGGHGGQGL
+1076 
-1085 DGVYGPK
+1085 
-1092 GYPGKGRQPPDY
+1092 
-1104 NSVEGGYGIDGNQQ
+1104 NSKQ
-1118 PQRYGALDRGGRYG
+1118 PQRYGALDRGARYG
-1132 GVPSRLSYQY
+1132 GVPSRLSYQ
-1142 PRGYRR
+1142 
-1148 PDKGYRYG
+1148 
-1156 GVPFNRTKQP
+1156 T
-1166 VEDGKQGKGGGDAD
+1166 
-1180 AESSASDTPSDQQPP
+1180 
-1195 KEEKQEIVEPEAD
+1195 
-1208 TVTVAVE
+1208 
-1215 SSDTVPADYQTPVEQ
+1215 
-1230 KEQEN
+1230 
-1235 IVAEDNE
+1235 
-1242 SSATVP
+1242 
-1248 ASDQQPAEEEENEE
+1248 
-1262 KVEAEADCS
+1262 
-1271 VTDMPDT
+1271 
-1278 QQAAEEEENEEKVEA
+1278 
-1293 EADRNITDMP
+1293 
-1303 DKQQP
+1303 
-1308 QETGRPDKGAGY
+1308 
-1320 HGASSGDTPQQ
+1320 
-1331 LPDSTDSGGGGASDA
+1331 
-1346 TIFATVIPKVQPH
+1346 
-1359 AVSQDRWSD
+1359 
-1368 NFPTHKPPPYPG
+1368 
-1380 SAGIS
+1380 
-1385 HLGNVSSTS
+1385 
-1394 EYEPFSHP
+1394 
-1402 GRNSDR
+1402 
-1408 KDMHVRFAPD
+1408 
-1418 LETPT
+1418 
-1423 HPDKKYN
+1423 
-1430 LSGEPTNLE
+1430 
-1439 APITIVVS
+1439 
-1447 EKEGDAIVVSPD
+1447 
-1459 KSSWYKGYY
+1459 
-1468 MKISNPM
+1468 
-1475 DQNIS
+1475 
-1480 GMKGRG
+1480 
-1486 GEDDDRDR
+1486 
-1494 DRDGLQRSGDGAS
+1494 
-1507 QRGGGDGYGPGQ
+1507 GGGDGYGPGQ

-1528 GGVGGQINIHETI
+1528 GTGGGQQINIHETNV
-1541 VINEYEQNVYQQGKG
+1541 VINEYEQNTIIQQGKG
-1556 GGYGTGSWKTRPEE
+1556 GSGTGSWKTRPEE

-1609 NVKSRDHLFERL
+1609 NVRERDRLFERL
-1621 DRELKQ
+1621 DRELVQ
-1627 NRGETPDLKDM
+1627 NRGETPELKDM

-1646 PHKKDDIVGDIAFVE
+1646 PHKKEDIVGDIAYVE
-1661 KAQDETED
+1661 RTQDETEE
-1669 HLRRAREEHEN
+1669 HLRRAKQDHED

-1692 ERTHKCIDRAEL
+1692 EKTHKCIDRAEL

-1773 WIEVSEQLHDNKD
+1773 WIEVSEKLHDNKD

-1852 LNNRAQRLQDLN
+1852 LNNRAKRLQDLN

-1887 KLAIEG
+1887 KLAVEG

-1946 SFSNEIAS
+1946 SFANEIAS

-1972 QNPEIVRQLEQI
+1972 QNPELVRQLEQI

-1995 DDITKKCEG
+1995 DDITKKCEE
-2004 HVADHSQ
+2004 HVVDHGQ
-2011 YDELYDEASEWLK
+2011 YDEFYDEASEWLR
-2024 QQREKLREAQQP
+2024 QQREKLKEAQRP

-2047 ANINLLL
+2047 ANINLLM

-2065 NTSERADV
+2065 NTSEKADV
-2073 TMDNTSAD
+2073 TMDNTSSD
-2081 GKPIIID
+2081 GKPIIIE
-2088 QVESLRHEFELYLE
+2088 QVESLRHDFGLYQE
-2102 ELNAAKLK
+2102 ELNAAKQN
-2110 VEGQLEGMKPE
+2110 VEGQLEGMKRE
-2121 INRSKLSDRSI
+2121 INRSKLDRSLE
-2132 AIEQRLDENL
+2132 IEQRLDQNL

-2147 SSTYQYTQ
+2147 STYQYSQT
-2155 STKTVYGSQTIG
+2155 TKTVYGSQTIG
-2167 GSGGAGGAGGG
+2167 GAGGG
-2178 YGGIGQS
+2178 TAQGTGS
-2185 AGGGYG
+2185 GY
-2191 GTSQTSGIGIGQG
+2191 S
-2204 GGYGGISQSAGGG
+2204 GGISQSTGTGYSGITQGTGTG
-2217 YGGGTG
+2217 YGGGISQSTGTGYSGGISKGTG
-2223 SGYGVQTTSSTYS
+2223 SGYISQTTSTS
-2236 TSGAGGGGGVSTGVG
+2236 TSGAGGGGFGGGLGG
-2251 GSSSINQFLGGGSS
+2251 GSNINQFLGGGST
-2265 AVFDVSVSRVKTSS
+2265 AVFDMSISNAKSS
-2279 VTKDIGIQPSPSR
+2279 VTKDVGVQPSPGR
-2292 QRTSTSTETMTDDLR
+2292 QRISTSTETNTDDLR
-2307 KKVGDKVFQ
+2307 RKVGDKVFQ

>member
-1180 AESSASDTPSDQQPP
+1180 AESSASDTPSDQQP
-1195 KEEKQEIVEPEAD
+1195 
-1208 TVTVAVE
+1208 
-1215 SSDTVPADYQTPVEQ
+1215 
-1230 KEQEN
+1230 
-1235 IVAEDNE
+1235 
-1242 SSATVP
+1242 
-1248 ASDQQPAEEEENEE
+1248 
-1262 KVEAEADCS
+1262 
-1271 VTDMPDT
+1271 
-1278 QQAAEEEENEEKVEA
+1278 
-1293 EADRNITDMP
+1293 
-1303 DKQQP
+1303 

-1320 HGASSGDTPQQ
+1320 HGASSGDTPQ
-1331 LPDSTDSGGGGASDA
+1331 
-1346 TIFATVIPKVQPH
+1346 QPH

-1394 EYEPFSHP
+1394 EYEPPLEPRPEASLDRRDISAKLNELFGQQPFSHP

>member
-1 MALQMFT
+1 MTLQMFT
-8 PTSPRRVRLRR
+8 PTFPRRVRLRR
-19 SGSSSGRRRLEEL
+19 SSSGRRRLEEL

-410 GGAYVSTSGGG
+410 GGAYVSTSSGG
-421 GAYSVGG
+421 GAYSVGGGG

-513 QSASNHLDVQVGS
+513 QSASNHLDVQAGS

-537 RYSGEFSQQSS
+537 RYSGEFGQQSS
-548 QQTSK
+548 QQT
-553 GGGYGGEYEQSS
+553 YEQQSS

-685 DKLSTLSRQVDS
+685 DKLRTLSRQVDS
-697 VFGSR
+697 VFGTR

-765 MVDSTSAKFNQR
+765 MVDSTSDKFNQR

-876 PLDIQIARHEMLV
+876 PLDIQIARHE

-1040 VRKEQQVLWEKL
+1040 VRKEQQILWEKL
-1052 RNARTDQEGK
+1052 RNARTDQQGK
-1062 GPGGYQISTNVTQV
+1062 GPGGYQISTNITQV
-1076 PGGHGGQGL
+1076 PGGHGGRDL

-1132 GVPSRLSYQY
+1132 GVPSRLSYQ
-1142 PRGYRR
+1142 
-1148 PDKGYRYG
+1148 
-1156 GVPFNRTKQP
+1156 
-1166 VEDGKQGKGGGDAD
+1166 
-1180 AESSASDTPSDQQPP
+1180 
-1195 KEEKQEIVEPEAD
+1195 
-1208 TVTVAVE
+1208 
-1215 SSDTVPADYQTPVEQ
+1215 
-1230 KEQEN
+1230 
-1235 IVAEDNE
+1235 
-1242 SSATVP
+1242 
-1248 ASDQQPAEEEENEE
+1248 
-1262 KVEAEADCS
+1262 
-1271 VTDMPDT
+1271 
-1278 QQAAEEEENEEKVEA
+1278 
-1293 EADRNITDMP
+1293 
-1303 DKQQP
+1303 QP
-1308 QETGRPDKGAGY
+1308 QEAGRPDKGAGY
-1320 HGASSGDTPQQ
+1320 HGASSGDTPQ
-1331 LPDSTDSGGGGASDA
+1331 
-1346 TIFATVIPKVQPH
+1346 
-1359 AVSQDRWSD
+1359 
-1368 NFPTHKPPPYPG
+1368 
-1380 SAGIS
+1380 
-1385 HLGNVSSTS
+1385 
-1394 EYEPFSHP
+1394 
-1402 GRNSDR
+1402 
-1408 KDMHVRFAPD
+1408 
-1418 LETPT
+1418 
-1423 HPDKKYN
+1423 
-1430 LSGEPTNLE
+1430 
-1439 APITIVVS
+1439 
-1447 EKEGDAIVVSPD
+1447 
-1459 KSSWYKGYY
+1459 
-1468 MKISNPM
+1468 
-1475 DQNIS
+1475 
-1480 GMKGRG
+1480 
-1486 GEDDDRDR
+1486 
-1494 DRDGLQRSGDGAS
+1494 

-1528 GGVGGQINIHETI
+1528 GGGQINIHETI

-2065 NTSERADV
+2065 NTSEKADV

-2088 QVESLRHEFELYLE
+2088 QVESLRHEFQLYLE

-2167 GSGGAGGAGGG
+2167 GSGGAGGG
-2178 YGGIGQS
+2178 YGGIGQ
-2185 AGGGYG
+2185 
-2191 GTSQTSGIGIGQG
+2191 TSGSGIGQASG
-2204 GGYGGISQSAGGG
+2204 GGYGGISQSTGGGYSGISQTAGGG

-2251 GSSSINQFLGGGSS
+2251 GGSSINQFLGGGSS

>member
-1052 RNARTDQEGK
+1052 RNART
-1062 GPGGYQISTNVTQV
+1062 
-1076 PGGHGGQGL
+1076 
-1085 DGVYGPK
+1085 
-1092 GYPGKGRQPPDY
+1092 
-1104 NSVEGGYGIDGNQQ
+1104 
-1118 PQRYGALDRGGRYG
+1118 
-1132 GVPSRLSYQY
+1132 
-1142 PRGYRR
+1142 
-1148 PDKGYRYG
+1148 
-1156 GVPFNRTKQP
+1156 
-1166 VEDGKQGKGGGDAD
+1166 
-1180 AESSASDTPSDQQPP
+1180 
-1195 KEEKQEIVEPEAD
+1195 
-1208 TVTVAVE
+1208 
-1215 SSDTVPADYQTPVEQ
+1215 
-1230 KEQEN
+1230 
-1235 IVAEDNE
+1235 
-1242 SSATVP
+1242 
-1248 ASDQQPAEEEENEE
+1248 
-1262 KVEAEADCS
+1262 
-1271 VTDMPDT
+1271 
-1278 QQAAEEEENEEKVEA
+1278 
-1293 EADRNITDMP
+1293 
-1303 DKQQP
+1303 
-1308 QETGRPDKGAGY
+1308 
-1320 HGASSGDTPQQ
+1320 
-1331 LPDSTDSGGGGASDA
+1331 
-1346 TIFATVIPKVQPH
+1346 
-1359 AVSQDRWSD
+1359 
-1368 NFPTHKPPPYPG
+1368 
-1380 SAGIS
+1380 
-1385 HLGNVSSTS
+1385 
-1394 EYEPFSHP
+1394 
-1402 GRNSDR
+1402 
-1408 KDMHVRFAPD
+1408 
-1418 LETPT
+1418 
-1423 HPDKKYN
+1423 
-1430 LSGEPTNLE
+1430 
-1439 APITIVVS
+1439 
-1447 EKEGDAIVVSPD
+1447 
-1459 KSSWYKGYY
+1459 
-1468 MKISNPM
+1468 
-1475 DQNIS
+1475 
-1480 GMKGRG
+1480 
-1486 GEDDDRDR
+1486 
-1494 DRDGLQRSGDGAS
+1494 
-1507 QRGGGDGYGPGQ
+1507 
-1519 VVGGRDGYN
+1519 
-1528 GGVGGQINIHETI
+1528 I

>member
-1 MALQMFT
+1 MFT
-8 PTSPRRVRLRR
+8 PTSPRRTRLRR
-19 SGSSSGRRRLEEL
+19 SSSGRRRLEDL
-32 FRTPRSSVERMD
+32 FRTPRSSVERME

-109 ELVPDKDTGTGVQ
+109 ELVPEKETETGVK

-164 GTPPKILDLMWAIVS
+164 GNPPKILDLMWAIVS

-239 KRKKSSRDQ
+239 KRKKSGRDQ
-248 SPGPNRKKSG
+248 SPGPSRKKSG

-395 RAGSARGTYGSSSGG
+395 RAGSATRGAYNSSSGG
-410 GGAYVSTSGGG
+410 GGTYSAGGGTYSGSGGG
-421 GAYSVGG
+421 GEI
-428 GDNPSVSVT
+428 PSVSVT
-437 EFQSTRT
+437 EFQSVKT

-452 NTQLSSYEQS
+452 NSQLSSYEQNP
-462 SQLAA
+462 QQVA

-508 SGQEM
+508 AEQEM
-513 QSASNHLDVQVGS
+513 QSASNHLDLQGAN
-526 FRGESAAGKGG
+526 FRGESAVVKGG
-537 RYSGEFSQQSS
+537 AYSAELGQQGS

-553 GGGYGGEYEQSS
+553 GGVYAAEYQQQS
-565 AQVFTYDNK
+565 ADQVFSFDK

-619 RRGGSTSKSGGAS
+619 RRDRSKSGGS
-632 PGEDEYSRGLGNIRG
+632 PGEDEYSRGLGNVRG

-652 EKEYPKDIMVY
+652 DKEYPKDIIVY

-685 DKLSTLSRQVDS
+685 DKLRALSRQVDS
-697 VFGSR
+697 VFGGR

-709 KSDLNDVQEEIT
+709 KSDLNDVQEDIT

-777 VQNHKEFFTTRNTM
+777 VQNHKEFFTTRNLM

-806 GLCLDNHDKSPLQTR
+806 GLCLNNHDKTPLQTR
-821 FDDIDSRFEDGM
+821 FEDIDSRFEDGM

-846 QENWRDFDKR
+846 HENWRDFDKR

-889 TFFKDVDSDM
+889 VSMPQLADPPLRHRYCQLLWENQPSINFDAVHIPVKEKTFFKDVDSDM

-940 PIALMKLKFRKSQ
+940 PIALMKLKFQKSQ
-953 DLYRETVD
+953 DLYGETV
-961 KANKETDREYE
+961 NKVEKESDREYE
-972 LLVNPSVDRDDLRH
+972 LLANPSVDRDDLLN
-986 THEGLYLR
+986 THDGQFHR

-999 IPTAER
+999 LATAEG
-1005 HVSDMENYSRELVQ
+1005 HVNDMEDYSKELVQ

-1025 SLVGPAK
+1025 SLVQPANN
-1032 DNREHFEG
+1032 NRQHYEG
-1040 VRKEQQVLWEKL
+1040 MKKEVFVLRDKI
-1052 RNARTDQEGK
+1052 K
-1062 GPGGYQISTNVTQV
+1062 
-1076 PGGHGGQGL
+1076 
-1085 DGVYGPK
+1085 
-1092 GYPGKGRQPPDY
+1092 
-1104 NSVEGGYGIDGNQQ
+1104 NSK
-1118 PQRYGALDRGGRYG
+1118 PQRYGALDRGARYG
-1132 GVPSRLSYQY
+1132 GVPSRLSYQ
-1142 PRGYRR
+1142 
-1148 PDKGYRYG
+1148 
-1156 GVPFNRTKQP
+1156 T
-1166 VEDGKQGKGGGDAD
+1166 
-1180 AESSASDTPSDQQPP
+1180 
-1195 KEEKQEIVEPEAD
+1195 
-1208 TVTVAVE
+1208 
-1215 SSDTVPADYQTPVEQ
+1215 
-1230 KEQEN
+1230 
-1235 IVAEDNE
+1235 
-1242 SSATVP
+1242 
-1248 ASDQQPAEEEENEE
+1248 
-1262 KVEAEADCS
+1262 
-1271 VTDMPDT
+1271 
-1278 QQAAEEEENEEKVEA
+1278 
-1293 EADRNITDMP
+1293 
-1303 DKQQP
+1303 
-1308 QETGRPDKGAGY
+1308 
-1320 HGASSGDTPQQ
+1320 
-1331 LPDSTDSGGGGASDA
+1331 
-1346 TIFATVIPKVQPH
+1346 
-1359 AVSQDRWSD
+1359 
-1368 NFPTHKPPPYPG
+1368 
-1380 SAGIS
+1380 
-1385 HLGNVSSTS
+1385 
-1394 EYEPFSHP
+1394 
-1402 GRNSDR
+1402 
-1408 KDMHVRFAPD
+1408 
-1418 LETPT
+1418 
-1423 HPDKKYN
+1423 
-1430 LSGEPTNLE
+1430 
-1439 APITIVVS
+1439 
-1447 EKEGDAIVVSPD
+1447 
-1459 KSSWYKGYY
+1459 
-1468 MKISNPM
+1468 
-1475 DQNIS
+1475 
-1480 GMKGRG
+1480 
-1486 GEDDDRDR
+1486 
-1494 DRDGLQRSGDGAS
+1494 
-1507 QRGGGDGYGPGQ
+1507 GGGDGYGPGQ

-1528 GGVGGQINIHETI
+1528 GTGGGQQINIHETNV
-1541 VINEYEQNVYQQGKG
+1541 VINEYEQNTIIQQGKG
-1556 GGYGTGSWKTRPEE
+1556 GSGTGSWKTRPEE

-1609 NVKSRDHLFERL
+1609 NVRERDRLFERL
-1621 DRELKQ
+1621 DRELVQ
-1627 NRGETPDLKDM
+1627 NRGETPELKDM

-1646 PHKKDDIVGDIAFVE
+1646 PHKKEDIVGDIAYVE
-1661 KAQDETED
+1661 RTQDETEE
-1669 HLRRAREEHEN
+1669 HLRRAKQDHED

-1692 ERTHKCIDRAEL
+1692 EKTHKCIDRAEL

-1773 WIEVSEQLHDNKD
+1773 WIEVSEKLHDNKD

-1852 LNNRAQRLQDLN
+1852 LNNRAKRLQDLN

-1887 KLAIEG
+1887 KLAVEG

-1946 SFSNEIAS
+1946 SFANEIAS

-1972 QNPEIVRQLEQI
+1972 QNPELVRQLEQI

-1995 DDITKKCEG
+1995 DDITKKCEE
-2004 HVADHSQ
+2004 HVVDHGQ
-2011 YDELYDEASEWLK
+2011 YDEFYDEASEWLR
-2024 QQREKLREAQQP
+2024 QQREKLKEAQRP

-2047 ANINLLL
+2047 ANINLLM

-2065 NTSERADV
+2065 NTSEKADV
-2073 TMDNTSAD
+2073 TMDNTSSD
-2081 GKPIIID
+2081 GKPIIIE
-2088 QVESLRHEFELYLE
+2088 QVESLRHDFGLYQE
-2102 ELNAAKLK
+2102 ELNAAKQN
-2110 VEGQLEGMKPE
+2110 VEGQLEGMKRE
-2121 INRSKLSDRSI
+2121 INRSKLDRSLE
-2132 AIEQRLDENL
+2132 IEQRLDQNL

-2147 SSTYQYTQ
+2147 STYQYSQT
-2155 STKTVYGSQTIG
+2155 TKTVYGSQTIG
-2167 GSGGAGGAGGG
+2167 GAGGG
-2178 YGGIGQS
+2178 TAQGTGS
-2185 AGGGYG
+2185 GY
-2191 GTSQTSGIGIGQG
+2191 S
-2204 GGYGGISQSAGGG
+2204 GGISQSTGTGYSGITQGTGTG
-2217 YGGGTG
+2217 YGGGISQSTGTGYSGGISKGTG
-2223 SGYGVQTTSSTYS
+2223 SGYISQTTSTS
-2236 TSGAGGGGGVSTGVG
+2236 TSGAGGGGFGGGLGG
-2251 GSSSINQFLGGGSS
+2251 GSNINQFLGGGST
-2265 AVFDVSVSRVKTSS
+2265 AVFDMSISNAKSS
-2279 VTKDIGIQPSPSR
+2279 VTKDVGVQPSPGR
-2292 QRTSTSTETMTDDLR
+2292 QRISTSTETNTDDLR
-2307 KKVGDKVFQ
+2307 RKVGDKVFQ

>member
-1 MALQMFT
+1 MFT
-8 PTSPRRVRLRR
+8 PTSPRRTRLRR
-19 SGSSSGRRRLEEL
+19 SSSGRRRLEDL
-32 FRTPRSSVERMD
+32 FRTPRSSVERME

-109 ELVPDKDTGTGVQ
+109 ELVPEKETETGVK

-164 GTPPKILDLMWAIVS
+164 GNPPKILDLMWAIVS

-239 KRKKSSRDQ
+239 KRKKSGRDQ
-248 SPGPNRKKSG
+248 SPGPSRKKSG

-395 RAGSARGTYGSSSGG
+395 RAGSATRGAYNSSSGG
-410 GGAYVSTSGGG
+410 GGTYSAGGGTYSGSGGG
-421 GAYSVGG
+421 GEI
-428 GDNPSVSVT
+428 PSVSVT
-437 EFQSTRT
+437 EFQSVKT

-452 NTQLSSYEQS
+452 NSQLSSYEQNP
-462 SQLAA
+462 QQVA

-508 SGQEM
+508 AEQEM
-513 QSASNHLDVQVGS
+513 QSASNHLDLQGAN
-526 FRGESAAGKGG
+526 FRGESAVVKGG
-537 RYSGEFSQQSS
+537 AYSAELGQQGS

-553 GGGYGGEYEQSS
+553 GGVYAAEYQQQS
-565 AQVFTYDNK
+565 ADQVFSFDK

-619 RRGGSTSKSGGAS
+619 RRDRSKSGGS
-632 PGEDEYSRGLGNIRG
+632 PGEDEYSRGLGNVRG

-652 EKEYPKDIMVY
+652 DKEYPKDIIVY

-685 DKLSTLSRQVDS
+685 DKLRALSRQVDS
-697 VFGSR
+697 VFGGR

-709 KSDLNDVQEEIT
+709 KSDLNDVQEDIT

-777 VQNHKEFFTTRNTM
+777 VQNHKEFFTTRNLM

-806 GLCLDNHDKSPLQTR
+806 GLCLNNHDKTPLQTR
-821 FDDIDSRFEDGM
+821 FEDIDSRFEDGM

-846 QENWRDFDKR
+846 HENWRDFDKR

-889 TFFKDVDSDM
+889 VSMPQLADPPLRHRYCQLLWENQPSINFDAVHIPVKEKTFFKDVDSDM

-940 PIALMKLKFRKSQ
+940 PIALMKLKFQKSQ
-953 DLYRETVD
+953 DLYGETV
-961 KANKETDREYE
+961 NKVEKESDREYE
-972 LLVNPSVDRDDLRH
+972 LLANPSVDRDDLLN
-986 THEGLYLR
+986 THDGQFHR

-999 IPTAER
+999 LATAEG
-1005 HVSDMENYSRELVQ
+1005 HVNDMEDYSKELVQ

-1025 SLVGPAK
+1025 SLVQPANN
-1032 DNREHFEG
+1032 NRQHYEG
-1040 VRKEQQVLWEKL
+1040 MKKEVFVLRDKIK
-1052 RNARTDQEGK
+1052 NSKTDQSSK
-1062 GPGGYQISTNVTQV
+1062 GPVGYQISTNVHQV
-1076 PGGHGGQGL
+1076 PGGKGYGT

-1092 GYPGKGRQPPDY
+1092 GYGKGRQPPDY
-1104 NSVEGGYGIDGNQQ
+1104 NSLDGDGGLNQQ
-1118 PQRYGALDRGGRYG
+1118 PQRYGALDRGARYG

-1156 GVPFNRTKQP
+1156 GVPFHRTKQHP
-1166 VEDGKQGKGGGDAD
+1166 VEDEKQEKGGADAD
-1180 AESSASDTPSDQQPP
+1180 AESSASDTPLDQQPP
-1195 KEEKQEIVEPEAD
+1195 KEEKQEKVVPMAD
-1208 TVTVAVE
+1208 AVTVAVE
-1215 SSDTVPADYQTPVEQ
+1215 SSDTVPAEDQQPKPEEKQEKVEAVAVAAESSAPTVLPSNQTPVEQ
-1230 KEQEN
+1230 EEQES
-1235 IVAEDNE
+1235 VKAEDTE
-1242 SSATVP
+1242 SSAPVP
-1248 ASDQQPAEEEENEE
+1248 ASDQTPFEQEEQESVKAEDTESSAPVPASDQPPAEEKQE
-1262 KVEAEADCS
+1262 KIEAEADS
-1271 VTDMPDT
+1271 S
-1278 QQAAEEEENEEKVEA
+1278 
-1293 EADRNITDMP
+1293 ITDMA
-1303 DKQQP
+1303 DKQQTR
-1308 QETGRPDKGAGY
+1308 EAGRPDNLGAGY
-1320 HGASSGDTPQQ
+1320 NGASSGDATQQ
-1331 LPDSTDSGGGGASDA
+1331 LPDTTDSGGGGASGASDA
-1346 TIFATVIPKVQPH
+1346 TIFATIIPKVQPH
-1359 AVSQDRWSD
+1359 AVSQDRWRSD
-1368 NFPTHKPPPYPG
+1368 SYPTH
-1380 SAGIS
+1380 
-1385 HLGNVSSTS
+1385 
-1394 EYEPFSHP
+1394 
-1402 GRNSDR
+1402 
-1408 KDMHVRFAPD
+1408 
-1418 LETPT
+1418 
-1423 HPDKKYN
+1423 
-1430 LSGEPTNLE
+1430 
-1439 APITIVVS
+1439 
-1447 EKEGDAIVVSPD
+1447 

-1468 MKISNPM
+1468 MKILNPM

-1486 GEDDDRDR
+1486 GEDDDMPMR
-1494 DRDGLQRSGDGAS
+1494 DRDGQQRSGDGAA
-1507 QRGGGDGYGPGQ
+1507 QTGGGDGYGPGQ

-1528 GGVGGQINIHETI
+1528 GTGGGQQINIHETNV
-1541 VINEYEQNVYQQGKG
+1541 VINEYEQNTIIQQGKG
-1556 GGYGTGSWKTRPEE
+1556 GSGTGSWKTRPEE

-1609 NVKSRDHLFERL
+1609 NVRERDRLFERL
-1621 DRELKQ
+1621 DRELVQ
-1627 NRGETPDLKDM
+1627 NRGETPELKDM

-1646 PHKKDDIVGDIAFVE
+1646 PHKKEDIVGDIAYVE
-1661 KAQDETED
+1661 RTQDETEE
-1669 HLRRAREEHEN
+1669 HLRRAKQDHED

-1692 ERTHKCIDRAEL
+1692 EKTHKCIDRAEL

-1773 WIEVSEQLHDNKD
+1773 WIEVSEKLHDNKD

-1852 LNNRAQRLQDLN
+1852 LNNRAKRLQDLN

-1887 KLAIEG
+1887 KLAVEG

-1946 SFSNEIAS
+1946 SFANEIAS

-1972 QNPEIVRQLEQI
+1972 QNPELVRQLEQI

-1995 DDITKKCEG
+1995 DDITKKCEE
-2004 HVADHSQ
+2004 HVVDHGQ
-2011 YDELYDEASEWLK
+2011 YDEFYDEASEWLR
-2024 QQREKLREAQQP
+2024 QQREKLKEAQRP

-2047 ANINLLL
+2047 ANINLLM

-2065 NTSERADV
+2065 NTSEKADV
-2073 TMDNTSAD
+2073 TMDNTSSD
-2081 GKPIIID
+2081 GKPIIIE
-2088 QVESLRHEFELYLE
+2088 QVESLRHDFGLYQE
-2102 ELNAAKLK
+2102 ELNAAKQN
-2110 VEGQLEGMKPE
+2110 VEGQLEGMKRE
-2121 INRSKLSDRSI
+2121 INRSKLDRSLE
-2132 AIEQRLDENL
+2132 IEQRLDQNL

-2147 SSTYQYTQ
+2147 STYQYSQT
-2155 STKTVYGSQTIG
+2155 TKTVYGSQTIG
-2167 GSGGAGGAGGG
+2167 GAGGG
-2178 YGGIGQS
+2178 TAQGTGS
-2185 AGGGYG
+2185 GY
-2191 GTSQTSGIGIGQG
+2191 S
-2204 GGYGGISQSAGGG
+2204 GGISQSTGTGYSGITQGTGTG
-2217 YGGGTG
+2217 YGGGISQSTGTGYSGGISKGTG
-2223 SGYGVQTTSSTYS
+2223 SGYISQTTSTS
-2236 TSGAGGGGGVSTGVG
+2236 TSGAGGGGFGGGLGG
-2251 GSSSINQFLGGGSS
+2251 GSNINQFLGGGST
-2265 AVFDVSVSRVKTSS
+2265 AVFDMSISNAKSS
-2279 VTKDIGIQPSPSR
+2279 VTKDVGVQPSPGR
-2292 QRTSTSTETMTDDLR
+2292 QRISTSTETNTDDLR
-2307 KKVGDKVFQ
+2307 RKVGDKVFQ

>member
-1132 GVPSRLSYQY
+1132 GVPSRLSYQ
-1142 PRGYRR
+1142 
-1148 PDKGYRYG
+1148 
-1156 GVPFNRTKQP
+1156 
-1166 VEDGKQGKGGGDAD
+1166 
-1180 AESSASDTPSDQQPP
+1180 
-1195 KEEKQEIVEPEAD
+1195 
-1208 TVTVAVE
+1208 
-1215 SSDTVPADYQTPVEQ
+1215 
-1230 KEQEN
+1230 
-1235 IVAEDNE
+1235 
-1242 SSATVP
+1242 
-1248 ASDQQPAEEEENEE
+1248 
-1262 KVEAEADCS
+1262 
-1271 VTDMPDT
+1271 
-1278 QQAAEEEENEEKVEA
+1278 
-1293 EADRNITDMP
+1293 
-1303 DKQQP
+1303 
-1308 QETGRPDKGAGY
+1308 
-1320 HGASSGDTPQQ
+1320 
-1331 LPDSTDSGGGGASDA
+1331 
-1346 TIFATVIPKVQPH
+1346 
-1359 AVSQDRWSD
+1359 
-1368 NFPTHKPPPYPG
+1368 
-1380 SAGIS
+1380 
-1385 HLGNVSSTS
+1385 
-1394 EYEPFSHP
+1394 
-1402 GRNSDR
+1402 
-1408 KDMHVRFAPD
+1408 
-1418 LETPT
+1418 
-1423 HPDKKYN
+1423 
-1430 LSGEPTNLE
+1430 
-1439 APITIVVS
+1439 
-1447 EKEGDAIVVSPD
+1447 
-1459 KSSWYKGYY
+1459 
-1468 MKISNPM
+1468 
-1475 DQNIS
+1475 
-1480 GMKGRG
+1480 
-1486 GEDDDRDR
+1486 
-1494 DRDGLQRSGDGAS
+1494 
-1507 QRGGGDGYGPGQ
+1507 
-1519 VVGGRDGYN
+1519 
-1528 GGVGGQINIHETI
+1528 TI

>member
-1052 RNARTDQEGK
+1052 RNAR
-1062 GPGGYQISTNVTQV
+1062 
-1076 PGGHGGQGL
+1076 
-1085 DGVYGPK
+1085 
-1092 GYPGKGRQPPDY
+1092 GRQPPDY
-1104 NSVEGGYGIDGNQQ
+1104 NSVEGGYGIDGNQ
-1118 PQRYGALDRGGRYG
+1118 
-1132 GVPSRLSYQY
+1132 
-1142 PRGYRR
+1142 
-1148 PDKGYRYG
+1148 
-1156 GVPFNRTKQP
+1156 
-1166 VEDGKQGKGGGDAD
+1166 
-1180 AESSASDTPSDQQPP
+1180 
-1195 KEEKQEIVEPEAD
+1195 
-1208 TVTVAVE
+1208 
-1215 SSDTVPADYQTPVEQ
+1215 
-1230 KEQEN
+1230 
-1235 IVAEDNE
+1235 
-1242 SSATVP
+1242 
-1248 ASDQQPAEEEENEE
+1248 
-1262 KVEAEADCS
+1262 
-1271 VTDMPDT
+1271 
-1278 QQAAEEEENEEKVEA
+1278 
-1293 EADRNITDMP
+1293 
-1303 DKQQP
+1303 
-1308 QETGRPDKGAGY
+1308 
-1320 HGASSGDTPQQ
+1320 
-1331 LPDSTDSGGGGASDA
+1331 
-1346 TIFATVIPKVQPH
+1346 
-1359 AVSQDRWSD
+1359 
-1368 NFPTHKPPPYPG
+1368 
-1380 SAGIS
+1380 
-1385 HLGNVSSTS
+1385 
-1394 EYEPFSHP
+1394 
-1402 GRNSDR
+1402 
-1408 KDMHVRFAPD
+1408 
-1418 LETPT
+1418 
-1423 HPDKKYN
+1423 
-1430 LSGEPTNLE
+1430 
-1439 APITIVVS
+1439 
-1447 EKEGDAIVVSPD
+1447 
-1459 KSSWYKGYY
+1459 
-1468 MKISNPM
+1468 
-1475 DQNIS
+1475 IS

>member
-1132 GVPSRLSYQY
+1132 GVPSRLSYQ
-1142 PRGYRR
+1142 
-1148 PDKGYRYG
+1148 
-1156 GVPFNRTKQP
+1156 
-1166 VEDGKQGKGGGDAD
+1166 
-1180 AESSASDTPSDQQPP
+1180 
-1195 KEEKQEIVEPEAD
+1195 
-1208 TVTVAVE
+1208 
-1215 SSDTVPADYQTPVEQ
+1215 
-1230 KEQEN
+1230 
-1235 IVAEDNE
+1235 
-1242 SSATVP
+1242 
-1248 ASDQQPAEEEENEE
+1248 
-1262 KVEAEADCS
+1262 
-1271 VTDMPDT
+1271 
-1278 QQAAEEEENEEKVEA
+1278 
-1293 EADRNITDMP
+1293 
-1303 DKQQP
+1303 
-1308 QETGRPDKGAGY
+1308 
-1320 HGASSGDTPQQ
+1320 
-1331 LPDSTDSGGGGASDA
+1331 
-1346 TIFATVIPKVQPH
+1346 
-1359 AVSQDRWSD
+1359 
-1368 NFPTHKPPPYPG
+1368 
-1380 SAGIS
+1380 
-1385 HLGNVSSTS
+1385 
-1394 EYEPFSHP
+1394 
-1402 GRNSDR
+1402 
-1408 KDMHVRFAPD
+1408 
-1418 LETPT
+1418 
-1423 HPDKKYN
+1423 
-1430 LSGEPTNLE
+1430 
-1439 APITIVVS
+1439 
-1447 EKEGDAIVVSPD
+1447 
-1459 KSSWYKGYY
+1459 
-1468 MKISNPM
+1468 
-1475 DQNIS
+1475 IS

>member
-1 MALQMFT
+1 MTLQMFT
-8 PTSPRRVRLRR
+8 PTFPRRVRLRR
-19 SGSSSGRRRLEEL
+19 SSSGRRRLEEL

-410 GGAYVSTSGGG
+410 GGAYVSTSSGG
-421 GAYSVGG
+421 GAYSVGGGG

-513 QSASNHLDVQVGS
+513 QSASNHLDVQAGS

-537 RYSGEFSQQSS
+537 RYSGEFGQQSS
-548 QQTSK
+548 QQT
-553 GGGYGGEYEQSS
+553 YEQQSS

-685 DKLSTLSRQVDS
+685 DKLRTLSRQVDS
-697 VFGSR
+697 VFGTR

-765 MVDSTSAKFNQR
+765 MVDSTSDKFNQR

-876 PLDIQIARHEMLV
+876 PLDIQIARHE

-1040 VRKEQQVLWEKL
+1040 VRKEQQILWEKL
-1052 RNARTDQEGK
+1052 RNARTDQQGK
-1062 GPGGYQISTNVTQV
+1062 GPGGYQISTNIT
-1076 PGGHGGQGL
+1076 
-1085 DGVYGPK
+1085 
-1092 GYPGKGRQPPDY
+1092 
-1104 NSVEGGYGIDGNQQ
+1104 QQ

-1132 GVPSRLSYQY
+1132 GVPSRLSYQ
-1142 PRGYRR
+1142 
-1148 PDKGYRYG
+1148 
-1156 GVPFNRTKQP
+1156 
-1166 VEDGKQGKGGGDAD
+1166 
-1180 AESSASDTPSDQQPP
+1180 
-1195 KEEKQEIVEPEAD
+1195 
-1208 TVTVAVE
+1208 
-1215 SSDTVPADYQTPVEQ
+1215 
-1230 KEQEN
+1230 
-1235 IVAEDNE
+1235 
-1242 SSATVP
+1242 
-1248 ASDQQPAEEEENEE
+1248 
-1262 KVEAEADCS
+1262 
-1271 VTDMPDT
+1271 
-1278 QQAAEEEENEEKVEA
+1278 
-1293 EADRNITDMP
+1293 
-1303 DKQQP
+1303 
-1308 QETGRPDKGAGY
+1308 
-1320 HGASSGDTPQQ
+1320 
-1331 LPDSTDSGGGGASDA
+1331 
-1346 TIFATVIPKVQPH
+1346 
-1359 AVSQDRWSD
+1359 
-1368 NFPTHKPPPYPG
+1368 
-1380 SAGIS
+1380 
-1385 HLGNVSSTS
+1385 
-1394 EYEPFSHP
+1394 
-1402 GRNSDR
+1402 
-1408 KDMHVRFAPD
+1408 
-1418 LETPT
+1418 
-1423 HPDKKYN
+1423 
-1430 LSGEPTNLE
+1430 
-1439 APITIVVS
+1439 
-1447 EKEGDAIVVSPD
+1447 
-1459 KSSWYKGYY
+1459 
-1468 MKISNPM
+1468 
-1475 DQNIS
+1475 
-1480 GMKGRG
+1480 
-1486 GEDDDRDR
+1486 
-1494 DRDGLQRSGDGAS
+1494 
-1507 QRGGGDGYGPGQ
+1507 RGGGDGYGPGQ

-1528 GGVGGQINIHETI
+1528 GGGQINIHETI

-2065 NTSERADV
+2065 NTSEKADV

-2088 QVESLRHEFELYLE
+2088 QVESLRHEFQLYLE

-2167 GSGGAGGAGGG
+2167 GSGGAGGG
-2178 YGGIGQS
+2178 YGGIGQ
-2185 AGGGYG
+2185 
-2191 GTSQTSGIGIGQG
+2191 TSGSGIGQASG
-2204 GGYGGISQSAGGG
+2204 GGYGGISQSTGGGYSGISQTAGGG

-2251 GSSSINQFLGGGSS
+2251 GGSSINQFLGGGSS